1 MIDNNMRVK
10 TIGKIENINRKAG
23 VVADIDSIRGGRLIV
38 ADKKQLSL
46 IPVEKC
52 KVGMVIYVQ
61 SENKE
66 YTLIQEPTGTIYTD
80 SANWEV
86 KKTNAEDVYVQNG
99 SKQTSVVEDYTTK
112 INAITTQTLET
123 IAANYTPKTEFEQQ
137 MNAATARITTV
148 EERSTNNASRL
159 DAVETNISANAA
171 KLQKLNDDV
180 FGTERNNGLK
190 QDIDNKIEQA
200 NDSIAAMSD
209 NIKTNQND
217 IRSLTQ
223 KVTTNGESISAI
235 NSEITNNIKADISD
249 IKKNIGDYNVSQQ
262 FKTVADQISNA
273 NANANTQHSN
283 LQTSI
288 NRVNNRLAAYKES
301 TDQTINEYGDKLKD
315 VEKTASDN
323 KDALKDT
330 IGNLSE
336 LSEQVTRNY
345 GDFETLNT
353 TVNDPVNGLSIQC
366 TKLNNQFTKLYGDYN
381 LNNSVS
387 LSSIVENISKN
398 ATNISAN
405 TTDIN
410 GLKTKITDL
419 NDTDTAIK
427 SKLTALKNKFGNY
440 TLKSDYD
447 TLNSTVTGL
456 SNTLTNTKADLTN
469 LQDSVANNKNDANAK
484 IDKINSDLKNKLDSA
499 TYTQFTDTFNS
510 TLSTVANN
518 ANAASATA
526 TNALD
531 KANDAI
537 KQVSSLNAGL
547 SADITGLTNNLSTLT
562 NKVDANT
569 NNITSINNI
578 IGDRDLFINTANHT
592 ICDYITDMVR
602 KDTQMQ
608 ASIEANTNK
617 IDGIKD
623 AYQAADGNLGA
634 RIDALN
640 TTVVN
645 DKAELDAKD
654 TKFTEDIQTIKNDI
668 ININNTT
675 AANSEAIKTNTG
687 KIDTLTSS
695 VSEVQRVSS
704 KNKGSIEALQDVV
717 NTNTESINSLK
728 TDKSAFLEDSGL
740 SKDSATAQ
748 TLYNATLYTLK
759 GFINTHEISDIEKR
773 DAKETT
779 IIGNIVANAKAID
792 AVKAS
797 IKTNSD
803 NIDKNTQSI
812 AYLNETAKSLK
823 LQPVIEDISSDKST
837 GEVKVKLDI
846 ENIKMTAFQYM
857 TLGIAGRTKED
868 KTTSSTW
875 VPNSSSEYFG
885 ISDSLLTD
893 EEGNTNMVT
902 VRGYITPQNAA
913 VEDQIYLE
921 SDPMDLTKEFSIT
934 YGFIK
939 PETKTINGN
948 TYHQYVELGKTKIHF
963 FDDDGVTIKIKLP
976 DRIAD
981 DDANVDDSVKLAIG
995 FTNVDNREADVAD
1008 SCFAFSLA
1016 GAFEATSLDGAT
1028 EDGGLYIIRSNK
1040 EGDSG
1045 EIVNHGSFAIT
1056 SNAIRRAGEVGFVTV
1071 FQI

>member
-10 TIGKIENINRKAG
+10 TIGKIENINSKAG

-80 SANWEV
+80 SADWEV

-99 SKQTSVVEDYTTK
+99 TKQTSVVEDYTTK
-112 INAITTQTLET
+112 INAAAAQTLET
-123 IAANYTPKTEFEQQ
+123 VAETYTPKTEFEQQ

-159 DAVETNISANAA
+159 DTAEKKISDNAA
-171 KLQKLNDDV
+171 NLQKLNDDV
-180 FGTERNNGLK
+180 FGTEKNDGLK
-190 QDIDNKIEQA
+190 QDINNQ
-200 NDSIAAMSD
+200 IAAMSD
-209 NIKTNQND
+209 KIKTYQGKIETNQND

-223 KVTTNGESISAI
+223 KVTANGESISAI
-235 NSEITNNIKADISD
+235 NKDVD
-249 IKKNIGDYNVSQQ
+249 GVKKNIGEYNVSQQ
-262 FKTVADQISNA
+262 FQTVADQISKANSDLNNA
-273 NANANTQHSN
+273 VAKADTQHSK
-283 LQTSI
+283 LETSI
-288 NRVNNRLAAYKES
+288 ETVNSSLAAYKES
-301 TDQTINEYGDKLKD
+301 TNRTIDEYGDRLRD
-315 VEKTASDN
+315 VEKAASDN
-323 KDALKDT
+323 KEAIKDT
-330 IGNLSE
+330 FNSLSN
-336 LSEQVTRNY
+336 QVAKDYVTKK
-345 GDFETLNT
+345 DFETLNT
-353 TVNDPVNGLSIQC
+353 TVNDPSNGLSIQC

-387 LSSIVENISKN
+387 LSSIVDNVSTNAANISKN
-398 ATNISAN
+398 ATAID
-405 TTDIN
+405 DI
-410 GLKTKITDL
+410 KTKITGL
-419 NDTDTAIK
+419 NDTDNTIK
-427 SKLTALKNKFGNY
+427 TKLTDLENKFGDY
-440 TLKSDYD
+440 TLTSKFDA
-447 TLNSTVTGL
+447 LSTTVDGL
-456 SNTLTNTKADLTN
+456 SKSITNTTGDLTKF
-469 LQDSVANNKNDANAK
+469 QDAVHVYETNTDEK
-484 IDKINSDLKNKLDSA
+484 ISEIKTKLDNKLDSS
-499 TYTQFTDTFNS
+499 TYTQFTNTINS

-518 ANAASATA
+518 ANAASKTA
-526 TNALD
+526 ADALD
-531 KANDAI
+531 KANEVNN
-537 KQVSSLNAGL
+537 KLTEVNG
-547 SADITGLTNNLSTLT
+547 DINKSISGITSNLSELT
-562 NKVDANT
+562 TKVDANT
-569 NNITSINNI
+569 NNITSINDI
-578 IGDRDLFINTANHT
+578 IGNKDIFINTANHT
-592 ICDYITDMVR
+592 ICDYITDIVQ
-602 KDTQMQ
+602 KDTEMQ
-608 ASIEANTNK
+608 ASIEANTNT

-623 AYQAADGNLGA
+623 AYQDADGKLGA
-634 RIDALN
+634 RIDSLKTIVKDN
-640 TTVVN
+640 KT
-645 DKAELDAKD
+645 ELDAKD

-668 ININNTT
+668 TNINNTT
-675 AANSEAIKTNTG
+675 AANSEAIKTSTG
-687 KIDTLTSS
+687 KIDTLTGS
-695 VSEVQRVSS
+695 VSRVEGET
-704 KNKGSIEALQDVV
+704 KTNTDSIKALQAVV
-717 NTNTESINSLK
+717 NTNTESINGLK

-740 SKDSATAQ
+740 SKDTATAQ

-792 AVKAS
+792 GVKAS

-812 AYLNETAKSLK
+812 SYLNETAKSLK

-885 ISDSLLTD
+885 IASSLLTD
-893 EEGNTNMVT
+893 ENGNTNMVT

-913 VEDQIYLE
+913 AEDQIYLE
-921 SDPMDLTKEFSIT
+921 SDPMDLTKEFSIS

-976 DRIAD
+976 DKISD
-981 DDANVDDSVKLAIG
+981 DDANADDSVKLAIG

-1040 EGDSG
+1040 AGDAG

>member
-10 TIGKIENINRKAG
+10 TIGKIENINTKAG

-80 SANWEV
+80 SADWEV

-99 SKQTSVVEDYTTK
+99 NKQTSVVEDYTTK
-112 INAITTQTLET
+112 INAAASQTLET
-123 IAANYTPKTEFEQQ
+123 IAETYTPKTEFEQQ
-137 MNAATARITTV
+137 MNAATARITAV

-159 DAVETNISANAA
+159 DTAETNISNNATN
-171 KLQKLNDDV
+171 LQKLTDNV
-180 FGTERNNGLK
+180 FGTEQNDGLK
-190 QDIDNKIEQA
+190 QDINNQ
-200 NDSIAAMSD
+200 IAAMSD
-209 NIKTNQND
+209 KIKTYQGKIETNQND

-223 KVTTNGESISAI
+223 KATANGESISAI
-235 NSEITNNIKADISD
+235 NKDVDGIKR
-249 IKKNIGDYNVSQQ
+249 NIGEYNVSQQ
-262 FKTVADQISNA
+262 FQTVADQISKANSDLNNA
-273 NANANTQHSN
+273 VAKANTQHSK
-283 LQTSI
+283 LEASI
-288 NRVNNRLAAYKES
+288 DRVSNSLAAYKES
-301 TDQTINEYGDKLKD
+301 TNQTIDEYGDRLRD
-315 VEKTASDN
+315 VEKAASDN
-323 KDALKDT
+323 KEAIKDT
-330 IGNLSE
+330 FNSLSN
-336 LSEQVTRNY
+336 QVAKDYATKKA
-345 GDFETLNT
+345 FEALNN
-353 TVNDPVNGLSIQC
+353 TVNHPSNGLSIQC

-381 LNNSVS
+381 LNNSVT
-387 LSSIVENISKN
+387 LSSIVDNISTN
-398 ATNISAN
+398 ATNISNNA
-405 TTDIN
+405 TEIN
-410 GLKTKITDL
+410 DLKTKITGL
-419 NDTDTAIK
+419 NDRDAATT
-427 SKLTALKNKFGNY
+427 SKLTDLENKFGDY
-440 TLKSDYD
+440 TLKSDHD
-447 TLNSTVTGL
+447 TLNSTVTAL
-456 SNTLTNTKADLTN
+456 SNNLTNTKADLTN
-469 LQDSVANNKNDANAK
+469 LQDSVANNKNDASAK
-484 IDKINSDLKNKLDSA
+484 IDKINSDLKNKLDSS

-531 KANDAI
+531 KANEVNT
-537 KQVSSLNAGL
+537 KLTKVNG
-547 SADITGLTNNLSTLT
+547 DINNSISGLTSNISELT
-562 NKVDANT
+562 TKVDANT
-569 NNITSINNI
+569 NNITSINDI
-578 IGDRDLFINTANHT
+578 IGNKDIFINTANHT
-592 ICDYITDMVR
+592 ICDYITDMVQ

-608 ASIEANTNK
+608 ASIEANTNT

-623 AYQAADGNLGA
+623 AYQDADRKLGA
-634 RIDALN
+634 RIDTLKTIVKN
-640 TTVVN
+640 NKT
-645 DKAELDAKD
+645 ELDAKD
-654 TKFTEDIQTIKNDI
+654 AKFTEDIQTIKNDI
-668 ININNTT
+668 TNINNTT
-675 AANSEAIKTNTG
+675 AANSEAIKTSTG
-687 KIDTLTSS
+687 KIDTLTGS
-695 VSEVQRVSS
+695 VSRVEGET
-704 KNKGSIEALQDVV
+704 KTNTDSIKALQAVV
-717 NTNTESINSLK
+717 NANTESINGLK
-728 TDKSAFLEDSGL
+728 TDKSAFLEESGL
-740 SKDSATAQ
+740 SKDTATAQ

-759 GFINTHEISDIEKR
+759 GFINTHEISDIEKGN
-773 DAKETT
+773 AKEKT
-779 IIGNIVANAKAID
+779 IIGNIVANSKAIDDVKKAID
-792 AVKAS
+792 A
-797 IKTNSD
+797 NSK
-803 NIDKNTQSI
+803 NIDKNTKSI

-823 LQPVIEDISSDKST
+823 LQPVIEDITSDKST
-837 GEVKVKLDI
+837 DTVNVKLDI
-846 ENIKMTAFQYM
+846 ENIKMDAFQYM

-868 KTTSSTW
+868 ETTSSTLF
-875 VPNSSSEYFG
+875 PKSSSKYFG
-885 ISDSLLTD
+885 IASSLLTD

-913 VEDQIYLE
+913 AEDQIYLE

-1040 EGDSG
+1040 TGDAG

>member
-10 TIGKIENINRKAG
+10 TIGKIENINSKAG

-80 SANWEV
+80 SADWEV

-112 INAITTQTLET
+112 INAAAAQTLET
-123 IAANYTPKTEFEQQ
+123 VAANYTPKTEFEQQ

-159 DAVETNISANAA
+159 DTAETNISANAN
-171 KLQKLNDDV
+171 KIQKLTDDV
-180 FGTERNNGLK
+180 FGTEQNDGLK
-190 QDIDNKIEQA
+190 QDINNQ
-200 NDSIAAMSD
+200 IAAMSD
-209 NIKTNQND
+209 KIKTYQGKIETNQND

-223 KVTTNGESISAI
+223 KVTANGESISAI
-235 NSEITNNIKADISD
+235 SKDVD
-249 IKKNIGDYNVSQQ
+249 GIKKNIGEYNVSQQ
-262 FKTVADQISNA
+262 FQTVADQISKVNSDLDKA
-273 NANANTQHSN
+273 IAKSDTQHSN

-288 NRVNNRLAAYKES
+288 DRVSNSLAAYKES
-301 TDQTINEYGDKLKD
+301 TNQTIDEYGDRLRD
-315 VEKTASDN
+315 VEKAASDN
-323 KDALKDT
+323 KEAIKDT
-330 IGNLSE
+330 FNSLSN
-336 LSEQVTRNY
+336 QVAKDYVTKK
-345 GDFETLNT
+345 DFETLNT
-353 TVNDPVNGLSIQC
+353 TVNDPSNGLSIQC

-381 LNNSVS
+381 LNNSVT
-387 LSSIVENISKN
+387 LSSIVDNVSTNATNISKN
-398 ATNISAN
+398 ATAID
-405 TTDIN
+405 DI
-410 GLKTKITDL
+410 KTKITGL
-419 NDTDTAIK
+419 NDTDNAIK
-427 SKLTALKNKFGNY
+427 TKLTDLENKFGDY
-440 TLKSDYD
+440 TLTSKFDA
-447 TLNSTVTGL
+447 LSTTVDGL
-456 SNTLTNTKADLTN
+456 SKSITNTTGDLAKFQDAVHVYETN
-469 LQDSVANNKNDANAK
+469 TDEK
-484 IDKINSDLKNKLDSA
+484 IGEIKTKLDNKLDSS
-499 TYTQFTDTFNS
+499 TYTQFTNTINS

-518 ANAASATA
+518 ANAASKTA
-526 TNALD
+526 ADALD
-531 KANDAI
+531 KANEVNN
-537 KQVSSLNAGL
+537 KLTEVNG
-547 SADITGLTNNLSTLT
+547 DINKSISGLTSNLSELT
-562 NKVDANT
+562 TKVDANT

-578 IGDRDLFINTANHT
+578 IGNKDIFINTANHT
-592 ICDYITDMVR
+592 ICDYITDMVQ

-608 ASIEANTNK
+608 ASIEANTNT
-617 IDGIKD
+617 ISGIND
-623 AYQAADGNLGA
+623 AYQDADRKLGA

-640 TTVVN
+640 TTVAN
-645 DKAELDAKD
+645 NKTKLDAKD

-687 KIDTLTSS
+687 NINTLTGS
-695 VSEVQRVSS
+695 VSKVEGEA
-704 KNKGSIEALQDVV
+704 KTNTDSIKALQAVV

-792 AVKAS
+792 DVKAS

-913 VEDQIYLE
+913 AEDQIYLE

>member
-10 TIGKIENINRKAG
+10 TIGKIENINSKAG

-80 SANWEV
+80 SADWEV

-99 SKQTSVVEDYTTK
+99 TKQTSVVEDYTTK
-112 INAITTQTLET
+112 INAVTTQTLET
-123 IAANYTPKTEFEQQ
+123 IAETYTPKTEFDREI
-137 MNAATARITTV
+137 NDATARIKTV
-148 EERSTNNASRL
+148 EDRSTENANKIKT
-159 DAVETNISANAA
+159 AEQNISTNAA

-288 NRVNNRLAAYKES
+288 NRVNNRLVAYKQS
-301 TDQTINEYGDKLKD
+301 TDQTINEYGDKLKE

-330 IGNLSE
+330 IGNLSD

-410 GLKTKITDL
+410 SLKTKITDL

-427 SKLTALKNKFGNY
+427 SRLTALKNKFGNY

-456 SNTLTNTKADLTN
+456 SNTLTNTKADLVKF
-469 LQDSVANNKNDANAK
+469 QDAVADYEKQTDDDISGIK
-484 IDKINSDLKNKLDSA
+484 TKLDTKLDSA

-547 SADITGLTNNLSTLT
+547 STDITGLTNNLSTLT

-578 IGDRDLFINTANHT
+578 IGDRDLFINAANHT
-592 ICDYITDMVR
+592 ICDYITDMVQ

-740 SKDSATAQ
+740 SKDTATAQ

-792 AVKAS
+792 GVKAS

-913 VEDQIYLE
+913 AEDQIYLE
-921 SDPMDLTKEFSIT
+921 SDPMDLTKEFSIS

-981 DDANVDDSVKLAIG
+981 DDVNVDDSVKLAIG

-1040 EGDSG
+1040 TGDSG

>member
-10 TIGKIENINRKAG
+10 TIGKIENINAKAG

-80 SANWEV
+80 SADWEV

-99 SKQTSVVEDYTTK
+99 TKQTSVVEDYTTK
-112 INAITTQTLET
+112 INAAAAQTLET
-123 IAANYTPKTEFEQQ
+123 VAETYTPKTEFEQQ

-159 DAVETNISANAA
+159 DTAEKKISDNAA
-171 KLQKLNDDV
+171 NLQKLTDNV
-180 FGTERNNGLK
+180 FGTEQNDGLK
-190 QDIDNKIEQA
+190 QDINNQ
-200 NDSIAAMSD
+200 IAAMSD
-209 NIKTNQND
+209 KIKTYQGKIETNQND

-223 KVTTNGESISAI
+223 KVTANGESISAI
-235 NSEITNNIKADISD
+235 SKDVD
-249 IKKNIGDYNVSQQ
+249 GIKKNIGEYNVSQQ
-262 FKTVADQISNA
+262 FQTVTDQISKVNSDLDKA
-273 NANANTQHSN
+273 IAKADTQHSK
-283 LQTSI
+283 LETSI
-288 NRVNNRLAAYKES
+288 DTVNSSLAAYKES
-301 TDQTINEYGDKLKD
+301 TNRTIDEYGDRLRD
-315 VEKTASDN
+315 VEKAASDN
-323 KDALKDT
+323 KEAIKDT
-330 IGNLSE
+330 FNSLSN
-336 LSEQVTRNY
+336 QVAKDYVTKK
-345 GDFETLNT
+345 DFETLNT
-353 TVNDPVNGLSIQC
+353 TVNDPSNGLSIQC

-381 LNNSVS
+381 LNNSVT
-387 LSSIVENISKN
+387 LSSIVDNVSTNATNISKN
-398 ATNISAN
+398 ATAIN
-405 TTDIN
+405 DI
-410 GLKTKITDL
+410 KTKITGL
-419 NDTDTAIK
+419 NDTDNAIK
-427 SKLTALKNKFGNY
+427 TKLTDLENKFGDY
-440 TLKSDYD
+440 TLTSKFDA
-447 TLNSTVTGL
+447 LSTTVDGL
-456 SNTLTNTKADLTN
+456 SKSITNTTGDLTKF
-469 LQDSVANNKNDANAK
+469 QDAVAVYETNTDEK
-484 IDKINSDLKNKLDSA
+484 ISEIKTKLDNKLDSK

-510 TLSTVANN
+510 TLSTVAKN

-531 KANDAI
+531 KANEVNT
-537 KQVSSLNAGL
+537 KLTKVNG
-547 SADITGLTNNLSTLT
+547 DINNSISGLTSNLSELT
-562 NKVDANT
+562 TKVDANT

-578 IGDRDLFINTANHT
+578 IGNKDIFINTANHT
-592 ICDYITDMVR
+592 ICDYITDMVQ

-608 ASIEANTNK
+608 ASIEANTNA

-623 AYQAADGNLGA
+623 AYQTADGKLGA

-675 AANSEAIKTNTG
+675 AANSEAIKTSTG
-687 KIDTLTSS
+687 KIDTLTGS
-695 VSEVQRVSS
+695 VSKVEGET
-704 KNKGSIEALQDVV
+704 KTNTDSIKALQAVV
-717 NTNTESINSLK
+717 NTNTESINGLK

-740 SKDSATAQ
+740 SRDSATAQ

-792 AVKAS
+792 GVKAS

-885 ISDSLLTD
+885 IASSLLTD

-913 VEDQIYLE
+913 AEDQIYLE
-921 SDPMDLTKEFSIT
+921 SDPMDLTKEFSIS

-1040 EGDSG
+1040 TGDAG

>member
-1 MIDNNMRVK
+1 MIDNNMRVR
-10 TIGKIENINRKAG
+10 TIGKIENINSKAG

-80 SANWEV
+80 SADWEV
-86 KKTNAEDVYVQNG
+86 KKINAEEVYVQNG

-112 INAITTQTLET
+112 INAVTSQTLET
-123 IAANYTPKTEFEQQ
+123 IAETYTPKTEFEQQ

-148 EERSTNNASRL
+148 EERSANNASRL
-159 DAVETNISANAA
+159 DTAETNISTNAA

-288 NRVNNRLAAYKES
+288 NRVNNRLVAYKQS

-330 IGNLSE
+330 IGNLSD

-387 LSSIVENISKN
+387 LSSIVENISRN

-440 TLKSDYD
+440 TLTSKFDA
-447 TLNSTVTGL
+447 LSTTVDGL
-456 SNTLTNTKADLTN
+456 SKSITNTTGDLTKF
-469 LQDSVANNKNDANAK
+469 QDAVHVYETNTDDDISGIKTKLDT
-484 IDKINSDLKNKLDSA
+484 KLDSA
-499 TYTQFTDTFNS
+499 TYTDFTRTINIG
-510 TLSTVANN
+510 LNTVANN
-518 ANAASATA
+518 ADAASKTA

-547 SADITGLTNNLSTLT
+547 STDITGLTNNLSTLT
-562 NKVDANT
+562 TKVDANT
-569 NNITSINNI
+569 NSITSINDI
-578 IGDRDLFINTANHT
+578 IGNRDMIINTANHT
-592 ICDYITDMVR
+592 ICDYITDIVR
-602 KDTQMQ
+602 KDADMQ

-623 AYQAADGNLGA
+623 AYQAADLNLGA

-640 TTVVN
+640 TKVVN

-675 AANSEAIKTNTG
+675 AANSEAIKTNTS
-687 KIDTLTSS
+687 KIDTLTGS
-695 VSEVQRVSS
+695 VSEVQGVAS

-740 SKDSATAQ
+740 SKDTATAQ

-779 IIGNIVANAKAID
+779 LIGNIVANAKAID

-913 VEDQIYLE
+913 AEDQIYLE

-995 FTNVDNREADVAD
+995 FTNVDNRESDVAD

>member
-10 TIGKIENINRKAG
+10 TIGKIENINSKAG

-80 SANWEV
+80 SADWEV

-99 SKQTSVVEDYTTK
+99 TKQTSVVEDYTTK
-112 INAITTQTLET
+112 INTAAAQTLET
-123 IAANYTPKTEFEQQ
+123 VAETYTPKTEFEQQ

-159 DAVETNISANAA
+159 DTAEKKISDNAA
-171 KLQKLNDDV
+171 NLQKLNDDV
-180 FGTERNNGLK
+180 FGTEKNDGLK
-190 QDIDNKIEQA
+190 QDINNQ
-200 NDSIAAMSD
+200 IAAMSD
-209 NIKTNQND
+209 KIKTYQGKIETNQND

-223 KVTTNGESISAI
+223 KVTANGESISAI
-235 NSEITNNIKADISD
+235 NKDVD
-249 IKKNIGDYNVSQQ
+249 GIKKNIGEYNVSQQ
-262 FKTVADQISNA
+262 FQTVADQISKANSDLNNA
-273 NANANTQHSN
+273 VAKADTQHSK
-283 LQTSI
+283 LEASI
-288 NRVNNRLAAYKES
+288 ETVNNSLAAYKES
-301 TDQTINEYGDKLKD
+301 TNKTIDEYGDRLRD
-315 VEKTASDN
+315 VEKAASDN
-323 KDALKDT
+323 KEAIKDT
-330 IGNLSE
+330 FNSLSN
-336 LSEQVTRNY
+336 QVAKDYVTKK
-345 GDFETLNT
+345 DFETLNT
-353 TVNDPVNGLSIQC
+353 TVNDPSNGLSIQC

-381 LNNSVS
+381 LNNSVT
-387 LSSIVENISKN
+387 LSSIVDNVSTNATNISKN
-398 ATNISAN
+398 ATA
-405 TTDIN
+405 IN
-410 GLKTKITDL
+410 DLKTKITGL
-419 NDTDTAIK
+419 KDTDNAIK
-427 SKLTALKNKFGNY
+427 TKLTDLENKFGDY
-440 TLKSDYD
+440 TLTSKFDA
-447 TLNSTVTGL
+447 LSTTVDGL
-456 SNTLTNTKADLTN
+456 SKSITNTTGDLAKFQDAVHVYETN
-469 LQDSVANNKNDANAK
+469 TDEK
-484 IDKINSDLKNKLDSA
+484 IGEIKTKLDNKLDSK
-499 TYTQFTDTFNS
+499 TYKQFTDTFNS

-531 KANDAI
+531 RANEVNNKLTKAN
-537 KQVSSLNAGL
+537 G
-547 SADITGLTNNLSTLT
+547 DINNSISGLTSNLSELT
-562 NKVDANT
+562 TKVDANT

-578 IGDRDLFINTANHT
+578 IGNKDIFINTANHT
-592 ICDYITDMVR
+592 ICDYITDMVQ
-602 KDTQMQ
+602 KDTDMQ
-608 ASIEANTNK
+608 ASIKANTNT
-617 IDGIKD
+617 INGIKD
-623 AYQAADGNLGA
+623 AYQTADGKLSA
-634 RIDALN
+634 SIEVLK
-640 TTVVN
+640 TTVKDN
-645 DKAELDAKD
+645 KAELDAKD

-668 ININNTT
+668 TNINNTT
-675 AANSEAIKTNTG
+675 AANSEAIKNNTA
-687 KIDTLTSS
+687 KIDTLTGS
-695 VSEVQRVSS
+695 VSKVEGEA
-704 KNKGSIEALQDVV
+704 KTNTDSIKALQAVV
-717 NTNTESINSLK
+717 NTNTKSINGLK

-740 SKDSATAQ
+740 SKDTATAQ

-913 VEDQIYLE
+913 AEDQIYLE
-921 SDPMDLTKEFSIT
+921 SDPMDLTKEFSIS

-976 DRIAD
+976 DKIAD

-1040 EGDSG
+1040 TGDAG

>member
-10 TIGKIENINRKAG
+10 TIGKIENINAKAG

-80 SANWEV
+80 SADWEV

-99 SKQTSVVEDYTTK
+99 TKQTSVVEDYTTK
-112 INAITTQTLET
+112 IDAAAKQTLET
-123 IAANYTPKTEFEQQ
+123 VAETYTPKTEFEQQ

-159 DAVETNISANAA
+159 DTAEKKISDNAA
-171 KLQKLNDDV
+171 NLQKLNDDV
-180 FGTERNNGLK
+180 FGTEKNDGLK
-190 QDIDNKIEQA
+190 QDINNQ
-200 NDSIAAMSD
+200 IAAMSD
-209 NIKTNQND
+209 KIKTYQGKIETNQND

-223 KVTTNGESISAI
+223 KVTANGESISAI
-235 NSEITNNIKADISD
+235 NSEITNNIKADITA
-249 IKKNIGDYNVSQQ
+249 IKNNIGKYNVSDQ
-262 FKTVADQISNA
+262 FKTVADQISKVNSDLI
-273 NANANTQHSN
+273 TQHSN
-283 LQTSI
+283 LQTNIETVSSS
-288 NRVNNRLAAYKES
+288 LLAYKES
-301 TDQTINEYGDKLKD
+301 TNKTIDEYGDRLRD
-315 VEKTASDN
+315 VEKAASDN
-323 KDALKDT
+323 KEAIKDT
-330 IGNLSE
+330 FNSLSN
-336 LSEQVTRNY
+336 QVAKDYVTKK
-345 GDFETLNT
+345 DFETLNT
-353 TVNDPVNGLSIQC
+353 TVNDPSNGLSIQC

-381 LNNSVS
+381 LNNSVT
-387 LSSIVENISKN
+387 LSSIVDNVSTNATNISKN
-398 ATNISAN
+398 ATA
-405 TTDIN
+405 IN
-410 GLKTKITDL
+410 DLKTKITGL
-419 NDTDTAIK
+419 NDTDNTIK
-427 SKLTALKNKFGNY
+427 TKLTDLENKFGDY
-440 TLKSDYD
+440 TLTSKFDA
-447 TLNSTVTGL
+447 LSTTVNGL
-456 SNTLTNTKADLTN
+456 SKSITNTTGDLTKF
-469 LQDSVANNKNDANAK
+469 QDAVHVYETNTDEK
-484 IDKINSDLKNKLDSA
+484 IGEIKTKLDNKLDSS
-499 TYTQFTDTFNS
+499 TYTQFTNTINS

-518 ANAASATA
+518 ANAASKTA
-526 TNALD
+526 ADALD
-531 KANDAI
+531 KANEVNN
-537 KQVSSLNAGL
+537 KLTEVNG
-547 SADITGLTNNLSTLT
+547 DINKSISGLTSNLSELT
-562 NKVDANT
+562 TKVDANT

-578 IGDRDLFINTANHT
+578 IGNKDIFINTANHT
-592 ICDYITDMVR
+592 ICDYITDMVQ
-602 KDTQMQ
+602 KDTDMQ
-608 ASIEANTNK
+608 ASIKANTNT
-617 IDGIKD
+617 INGIKD
-623 AYQAADGNLGA
+623 AYQTADGKLSA
-634 RIDALN
+634 SIEALK
-640 TTVVN
+640 TTVKDN
-645 DKAELDAKD
+645 KAELDAKD
-654 TKFTEDIQTIKNDI
+654 TKFAEDIQTIKNDI
-668 ININNTT
+668 TNINNTT
-675 AANSEAIKTNTG
+675 AANSEAIKTNTS
-687 KIDTLTSS
+687 KIDTLTGS
-695 VSEVQRVSS
+695 VSRVEGEA
-704 KNKGSIEALQDVV
+704 KTNTDSIKALQAVV
-717 NTNTESINSLK
+717 NTNTESINGLK

-740 SKDSATAQ
+740 SKDTATAQ

-812 AYLNETAKSLK
+812 SYLNETAKSLK

-885 ISDSLLTD
+885 IASSLLTD
-893 EEGNTNMVT
+893 EKGNTNMVT

-913 VEDQIYLE
+913 AEDQIYLE
-921 SDPMDLTKEFSIT
+921 SDPMDLTKEFSIS

-976 DRIAD
+976 DKISD
-981 DDANVDDSVKLAIG
+981 DDANADDSVKLAIG

-1040 EGDSG
+1040 TGDSG

>member
-10 TIGKIENINRKAG
+10 TIGKIENINTKAG

-80 SANWEV
+80 SADWEA

-99 SKQTSVVEDYTTK
+99 TKQTSVVEDYTTK
-112 INAITTQTLET
+112 INAAAAQTLET
-123 IAANYTPKTEFEQQ
+123 IAETYTPKTEFEQQ

-159 DAVETNISANAA
+159 DTAEKKISDNATN
-171 KLQKLNDDV
+171 LQKLTDNV
-180 FGTERNNGLK
+180 FGTEQNDGLK
-190 QDIDNKIEQA
+190 QDINNQ
-200 NDSIAAMSD
+200 IAAMSD
-209 NIKTNQND
+209 KIKTYQGKIETNQND

-223 KVTTNGESISAI
+223 KVTANGESISGI
-235 NSEITNNIKADISD
+235 NKDVD
-249 IKKNIGDYNVSQQ
+249 GIKKNIGEYNVSQQ
-262 FKTVADQISNA
+262 FQTVADQISKANSDLNNA
-273 NANANTQHSN
+273 IAKADTQHSK
-283 LQTSI
+283 LETSI
-288 NRVNNRLAAYKES
+288 NTVNSSLTAYKES
-301 TDQTINEYGDKLKD
+301 TNQTIDEYGDRLRD
-315 VEKTASDN
+315 VEKAASDN
-323 KDALKDT
+323 KEAIKDT
-330 IGNLSE
+330 FNSLSN
-336 LSEQVTRNY
+336 QVAKDYVTKK
-345 GDFETLNT
+345 DFETLNT
-353 TVNDPVNGLSIQC
+353 TVNDPSNGLSIQC

-381 LNNSVS
+381 LNNSVT
-387 LSSIVENISKN
+387 LSSIVGNVSTNATNISKN
-398 ATNISAN
+398 ATAID
-405 TTDIN
+405 DI
-410 GLKTKITDL
+410 KTKITGL
-419 NDTDTAIK
+419 NDTNNTIK
-427 SKLTALKNKFGNY
+427 TKLTDLENKFGDY
-440 TLKSDYD
+440 TLTSDYD

-456 SNTLTNTKADLTN
+456 SNTLTSTKADLTN

-484 IDKINSDLKNKLDSA
+484 IDKINSDLKNKLDSS

-531 KANDAI
+531 RANEVNNKLTKAT
-537 KQVSSLNAGL
+537 G
-547 SADITGLTNNLSTLT
+547 DINTSISGLTSNLSELT
-562 NKVDANT
+562 TKVDANT
-569 NNITSINNI
+569 NNIASINDI
-578 IGDRDLFINTANHT
+578 IGNKDIFINTANHT
-592 ICDYITDMVR
+592 ICDYITDMVQ

-608 ASIEANTNK
+608 ASIEANTNT

-623 AYQAADGNLGA
+623 AYQNADRKLGA
-634 RIDALN
+634 RIDTLKTIVKDN
-640 TTVVN
+640 KT
-645 DKAELDAKD
+645 ELDAKD
-654 TKFTEDIQTIKNDI
+654 AKFTEDIQTIKNDI
-668 ININNTT
+668 TNINNTT
-675 AANSEAIKTNTG
+675 AANSEAIKTSTG
-687 KIDTLTSS
+687 KIDTLTGS
-695 VSEVQRVSS
+695 VSRVEGET
-704 KNKGSIEALQDVV
+704 KTNTDSIKALQAVV
-717 NTNTESINSLK
+717 NTNTESINGLK

-740 SKDSATAQ
+740 SKDTATAQ

-812 AYLNETAKSLK
+812 SYLNETAKSLK

-885 ISDSLLTD
+885 IASSLLTD
-893 EEGNTNMVT
+893 ENGNTNMVT

-913 VEDQIYLE
+913 AEDQIYLE

-1028 EDGGLYIIRSNK
+1028 EDGGLYIIKPNK
-1040 EGDSG
+1040 PGDSG

>member
-10 TIGKIENINRKAG
+10 TIGKIENINSKAG

-80 SANWEV
+80 SADWEV

-99 SKQTSVVEDYTTK
+99 TKQTSVVEDYTTK
-112 INAITTQTLET
+112 IDAAAKQTLET
-123 IAANYTPKTEFEQQ
+123 VAETYTPKTEFEQQ

-159 DAVETNISANAA
+159 DTAEKKISDNAA
-171 KLQKLNDDV
+171 NLQKLNDDV
-180 FGTERNNGLK
+180 FGTEKNDGLK
-190 QDIDNKIEQA
+190 QDINNQ
-200 NDSIAAMSD
+200 IAAMSD
-209 NIKTNQND
+209 KIKTYQGKIETNQND

-223 KVTTNGESISAI
+223 KVTANGESISAI
-235 NSEITNNIKADISD
+235 NKDVD
-249 IKKNIGDYNVSQQ
+249 GIKKNIGEYNVSQQ
-262 FKTVADQISNA
+262 FQTVADQISKVNSDLDKA
-273 NANANTQHSN
+273 IAKGDTQHSK
-283 LQTSI
+283 LETSI
-288 NRVNNRLAAYKES
+288 DTVNSSLAAYKES
-301 TDQTINEYGDKLKD
+301 TNRTIDEYGDRLRG
-315 VEKTASDN
+315 VEKAASDN
-323 KDALKDT
+323 KEAIKDT
-330 IGNLSE
+330 FNSLSN
-336 LSEQVTRNY
+336 QVAKDYVTKK
-345 GDFETLNT
+345 DFDTLNT
-353 TVNDPVNGLSIQC
+353 TVNDPSNGLSIQC
-366 TKLNNQFTKLYGDYN
+366 TKLNNQFTKLYGYYN

-387 LSSIVENISKN
+387 LSSIVENVSKN

-405 TTDIN
+405 RTDIN

-427 SKLTALKNKFGNY
+427 NDLSTLEKKFDNY
-440 TLKSDYD
+440 ALKSDHD
-447 TLNSTVTGL
+447 TLNSKVDGL

-484 IDKINSDLKNKLDSA
+484 IDKINSDLKNKLDSS

-518 ANAASATA
+518 ANAASAAA
-526 TNALD
+526 TDAL
-531 KANDAI
+531 KKVND
-537 KQVSSLNAGL
+537 LNTNLAT
-547 SADITGLTNNLSTLT
+547 SHKDINNNITDLTNNLSKLT
-562 NKVDANT
+562 TKVDANT
-569 NNITSINNI
+569 NNITSINGI
-578 IGDRDLFINTANHT
+578 IGNKDIFINTANHT
-592 ICDYITDMVR
+592 ICDYITDMVQ
-602 KDTQMQ
+602 KDTKMENDIQKN
-608 ASIEANTNK
+608 ADT
-617 IDGIKD
+617 IDGIKY
-623 AYQAADGNLGA
+623 AYQAADGKLGA

-640 TTVVN
+640 TTVAN
-645 DKAELDAKD
+645 NKTELDAKD
-654 TKFTEDIQTIKNDI
+654 AKFTEDIQTIKNDI
-668 ININNTT
+668 TNINNTT
-675 AANSEAIKTNTG
+675 AANSEAIKTNTA
-687 KIDTLTSS
+687 KIDTLTGS
-695 VSEVQRVSS
+695 VSRVEGVAST
-704 KNKGSIEALQDVV
+704 NTDSIKALQDVV
-717 NTNTESINSLK
+717 KTNTESINGLK

-740 SKDSATAQ
+740 SKDTATAQ

-792 AVKAS
+792 DVKAS

-803 NIDKNTQSI
+803 NIDKNTKSI
-812 AYLNETAKSLK
+812 SYLNETAKSLK

-893 EEGNTNMVT
+893 EKGNTNMVT

-913 VEDQIYLE
+913 AEDQIYLE
-921 SDPMDLTKEFSIT
+921 SDPMDLTKEFSIS

-976 DRIAD
+976 DKISD
-981 DDANVDDSVKLAIG
+981 DDANADDSVKLAIG

-1040 EGDSG
+1040 TGDAG

>member
-10 TIGKIENINRKAG
+10 TIGKIENINSKAG

-80 SANWEV
+80 SADWEV

-99 SKQTSVVEDYTTK
+99 NKQTSVVEDYTTK
-112 INAITTQTLET
+112 INAATAQTLET
-123 IAANYTPKTEFEQQ
+123 IAETYTPKTEFEQQ

-159 DAVETNISANAA
+159 DTAEKKISDNAA
-171 KLQKLNDDV
+171 NLQKLNDDV
-180 FGTERNNGLK
+180 FGTERNDGLK
-190 QDIDNKIEQA
+190 QDINNQ
-200 NDSIAAMSD
+200 IAAMSD
-209 NIKTNQND
+209 KIKTYQGKIETNQND
-217 IRSLTQ
+217 IRTLTQ
-223 KVTTNGESISAI
+223 KVTANGESISAI
-235 NSEITNNIKADISD
+235 NKDVD
-249 IKKNIGDYNVSQQ
+249 GIKKNIGEYNVGQQ
-262 FKTVADQISNA
+262 FQTVADQISKANSDLNNA
-273 NANANTQHSN
+273 VAKANTQHSK
-283 LQTSI
+283 LEASI
-288 NRVNNRLAAYKES
+288 DRVSNSLAAYKES
-301 TDQTINEYGDKLKD
+301 TNQTIDEYGDRLRD
-315 VEKTASDN
+315 VEKAASDN
-323 KDALKDT
+323 KEAIKDT
-330 IGNLSE
+330 FNSLSN
-336 LSEQVTRNY
+336 QVAKDYVTKK
-345 GDFETLNT
+345 DFETLNN
-353 TVNDPVNGLSIQC
+353 TVNDPSNGLSIQC

-381 LNNSVS
+381 LNNSVT
-387 LSSIVENISKN
+387 LSSIVGNISTN
-398 ATNISAN
+398 ATNIAKN
-405 TTDIN
+405 ATAIDDI
-410 GLKTKITDL
+410 KTKITGL
-419 NDTDTAIK
+419 NDTDNSIK
-427 SKLTALKNKFGNY
+427 TKLTDLENKFGDY
-440 TLKSDYD
+440 TLKSDHD

-456 SNTLTNTKADLTN
+456 SNNLTNTKADLANFQTAVADYEK
-469 LQDSVANNKNDANAK
+469 QTDSDISGIKTKLDT
-484 IDKINSDLKNKLDSA
+484 KLDSA

-547 SADITGLTNNLSTLT
+547 STNITGLTNNLSTLT
-562 NKVDANT
+562 TKVDANT
-569 NNITSINNI
+569 NNINSINSI
-578 IGDRDLFINTANHT
+578 IGDRDMFINTANHT

-617 IDGIKD
+617 ISGIKD
-623 AYQAADGNLGA
+623 AYQDADLKLGA

-675 AANSEAIKTNTG
+675 AANSEAIKTNTS
-687 KIDTLTSS
+687 KIDTLTGS
-695 VSEVQRVSS
+695 VSKVEGET
-704 KNKGSIEALQDVV
+704 KTNTDSIKALQAVV

-728 TDKSAFLEDSGL
+728 TDKSAFLEESGL

-792 AVKAS
+792 TVKAS

-885 ISDSLLTD
+885 IASSLLTD

-913 VEDQIYLE
+913 AEDQIYLE
-921 SDPMDLTKEFSIT
+921 SDPMDLTKEFSIS

-976 DRIAD
+976 DKISD
-981 DDANVDDSVKLAIG
+981 EDASADDSVKLAIG

-1040 EGDSG
+1040 TGDAG

>member
-10 TIGKIENINRKAG
+10 TIGKIENINAKAG

-80 SANWEV
+80 SADWEA

-99 SKQTSVVEDYTTK
+99 TKQTSVVEDYTTK
-112 INAITTQTLET
+112 INVAAAQTLET
-123 IAANYTPKTEFEQQ
+123 IAETYTPKTEFEQQ
-137 MNAATARITTV
+137 MNAATARITAV

-159 DAVETNISANAA
+159 DTAEKKISDNATN
-171 KLQKLNDDV
+171 LQKLTDNV
-180 FGTERNNGLK
+180 FGTEQNDGLK
-190 QDIDNKIEQA
+190 QDINNQ
-200 NDSIAAMSD
+200 IAAMSD
-209 NIKTNQND
+209 KIKTYQGKIETNQND

-223 KVTTNGESISAI
+223 KVTANGESISGI
-235 NSEITNNIKADISD
+235 NKDVD
-249 IKKNIGDYNVSQQ
+249 GIKKNIGEYNVSQQ
-262 FKTVADQISNA
+262 FQTVADQISKANSDLNNA
-273 NANANTQHSN
+273 VAKADTQHSK
-283 LQTSI
+283 LETSI
-288 NRVNNRLAAYKES
+288 NTVNSSLTAYKES
-301 TDQTINEYGDKLKD
+301 TNQTIDEYGDRLRD
-315 VEKTASDN
+315 VEKAASDN
-323 KDALKDT
+323 KEAIKDT
-330 IGNLSE
+330 FNSLSN
-336 LSEQVTRNY
+336 QVAKDYVTKK
-345 GDFETLNT
+345 DFETLNT
-353 TVNDPVNGLSIQC
+353 TVNDPSNGLSIQC

-381 LNNSVS
+381 LNNSVT
-387 LSSIVENISKN
+387 LSSIVDNVSTNAANISKN
-398 ATNISAN
+398 ATAIN
-405 TTDIN
+405 DI
-410 GLKTKITDL
+410 KTKITGL
-419 NDTDTAIK
+419 NDTDNAIK
-427 SKLTALKNKFGNY
+427 TKLTDLENKFGDY

-447 TLNSTVTGL
+447 MLNSTVTGL
-456 SNTLTNTKADLTN
+456 SNTLTSTKADLTN
-469 LQDSVANNKNDANAK
+469 FQTAVAGYETDT
-484 IDKINSDLKNKLDSA
+484 DKEISGIKTKLDTKLDST
-499 TYTQFTDTFNS
+499 TYTQFTNTFNS

-518 ANAASATA
+518 ANAASAAA
-526 TNALD
+526 TDALN
-531 KANDAI
+531 KVND
-537 KQVSSLNAGL
+537 LNTNLAT
-547 SADITGLTNNLSTLT
+547 SHKDINNNITDLGNNLSKLT
-562 NKVDANT
+562 TKVDANT
-569 NNITSINNI
+569 NNINSINDI
-578 IGDRDLFINTANHT
+578 IGNRDLFINTANHT
-592 ICDYITDMVR
+592 ICDYITDMVQ

-608 ASIEANTNK
+608 ASIEANTNT
-617 IDGIKD
+617 IDGIKN
-623 AYQAADGNLGA
+623 AYQNADRKLGA
-634 RIDALN
+634 RIDTLKTIVKDN
-640 TTVVN
+640 KT
-645 DKAELDAKD
+645 ELDAKD

-668 ININNTT
+668 TNINNTT
-675 AANSEAIKTNTG
+675 AANSEAITTNQNNI
-687 KIDTLTSS
+687 KNLTNS
-695 VSEVQRVSS
+695 VSAVDGTAS
-704 KNKGSIEALQDVV
+704 KNTKSIEALRDVV
-717 NTNTESINSLK
+717 NTNTESINGLK

-740 SKDSATAQ
+740 SKDTATAQ

-812 AYLNETAKSLK
+812 SYLNETAKSLK

-885 ISDSLLTD
+885 IASSLLTD
-893 EEGNTNMVT
+893 ENGNTNMVT

-913 VEDQIYLE
+913 AEDQIYLE

-1028 EDGGLYIIRSNK
+1028 EDGGLYIIKPNK
-1040 EGDSG
+1040 PGDSG

>member
-10 TIGKIENINRKAG
+10 TIGKIENINSKAG

-80 SANWEV
+80 SADWEV

-99 SKQTSVVEDYTTK
+99 TKQTSVVEDYTTK
-112 INAITTQTLET
+112 INAAAAQTLET
-123 IAANYTPKTEFEQQ
+123 VAETYTPKTEFEQQ

-159 DAVETNISANAA
+159 DTAETNISNNATN
-171 KLQKLNDDV
+171 LQKLTDNV
-180 FGTERNNGLK
+180 FGTEQNDGLK
-190 QDIDNKIEQA
+190 QDINNQ
-200 NDSIAAMSD
+200 IAAMSD
-209 NIKTNQND
+209 KIKTYQGKIETNQND

-223 KVTTNGESISAI
+223 KVTANGESISAI
-235 NSEITNNIKADISD
+235 NKDVD
-249 IKKNIGDYNVSQQ
+249 GIKKNIGEYNVSQQ
-262 FKTVADQISNA
+262 FQTVADQISKANSDLNNA
-273 NANANTQHSN
+273 VAKADTQHSK
-283 LQTSI
+283 LETSI
-288 NRVNNRLAAYKES
+288 ETVSSSLAAYKES
-301 TDQTINEYGDKLKD
+301 TNQTIDEYGDRLRD
-315 VEKTASDN
+315 VEKAASDN
-323 KDALKDT
+323 KEAIKDT
-330 IGNLSE
+330 FNSLSN
-336 LSEQVTRNY
+336 QVAKDYATKK
-345 GDFETLNT
+345 DFETLNN
-353 TVNDPVNGLSIQC
+353 TVNHPSNGLSIQC

-381 LNNSVS
+381 LNNSVT
-387 LSSIVENISKN
+387 LSSIVGNVSTNATNISKN
-398 ATNISAN
+398 ATAID
-405 TTDIN
+405 DI
-410 GLKTKITDL
+410 KTKITGL
-419 NDTDTAIK
+419 KDTDNAIK
-427 SKLTALKNKFGNY
+427 TKLTDLENKFGDY
-440 TLKSDYD
+440 TLTSKFDA
-447 TLNSTVTGL
+447 LSTTVNGL
-456 SNTLTNTKADLTN
+456 SKSITNTTGDLTKF
-469 LQDSVANNKNDANAK
+469 QDAVHVYETNTDEK
-484 IDKINSDLKNKLDSA
+484 IGEIKTKLDNKLDSS
-499 TYTQFTDTFNS
+499 TYTQFTNTINS

-518 ANAASATA
+518 ANAASKTA
-526 TNALD
+526 ADALD
-531 KANDAI
+531 KANEVNN
-537 KQVSSLNAGL
+537 KLTEVNG
-547 SADITGLTNNLSTLT
+547 DINKSISGLTSNLSELT
-562 NKVDANT
+562 TKVDANT
-569 NNITSINNI
+569 NNITSINGI
-578 IGDRDLFINTANHT
+578 IGNKDIFINTANHT
-592 ICDYITDMVR
+592 ICDYITDIVQ

-608 ASIEANTNK
+608 ASIEANTNT

-623 AYQAADGNLGA
+623 AYQNADRKLGA
-634 RIDALN
+634 RIDTLKTIVKDN
-640 TTVVN
+640 KT
-645 DKAELDAKD
+645 ELDAKD
-654 TKFTEDIQTIKNDI
+654 AKFAEDIQTIKNDI
-668 ININNTT
+668 TNINNTT
-675 AANSEAIKTNTG
+675 AANSEAIKTSTG
-687 KIDTLTSS
+687 KIDTLTGS
-695 VSEVQRVSS
+695 VSRVEGEA
-704 KNKGSIEALQDVV
+704 KTNTDSIKALKAVV
-717 NTNTESINSLK
+717 NTNTESINGLK

-740 SKDSATAQ
+740 SKDTATAQ

-885 ISDSLLTD
+885 IASSLLTD

-913 VEDQIYLE
+913 AEDQIYLE

-981 DDANVDDSVKLAIG
+981 DDANADDSVKLAIG

-1016 GAFEATSLDGAT
+1016 GAFEAASLDGAT

-1040 EGDSG
+1040 TGDAG

>member
-10 TIGKIENINRKAG
+10 TIGKIENINAKAG

-80 SANWEV
+80 SADWEV

-99 SKQTSVVEDYTTK
+99 TKQTSVVEDYTTK
-112 INAITTQTLET
+112 INAAATQTLET
-123 IAANYTPKTEFEQQ
+123 VAETYTPKTEFDRAI
-137 MNAATARITTV
+137 NDATARITTV

-159 DAVETNISANAA
+159 DTAEQNISTNAA
-171 KLQKLNDDV
+171 NLQKLNDDV
-180 FGTERNNGLK
+180 FGTEKNDGLK
-190 QDIDNKIEQA
+190 QDINNQ
-200 NDSIAAMSD
+200 IAAMSD
-209 NIKTNQND
+209 KIKTYQGKIETNQND

-223 KVTTNGESISAI
+223 KVTANGESISAI
-235 NSEITNNIKADISD
+235 NKDVD
-249 IKKNIGDYNVSQQ
+249 GIKKNIGEYNVSQQ
-262 FKTVADQISNA
+262 FQTVADQISKVNSDLDKA
-273 NANANTQHSN
+273 IAKGDTQHSK
-283 LQTSI
+283 LETSI
-288 NRVNNRLAAYKES
+288 DTVNSSLAAYKES
-301 TDQTINEYGDKLKD
+301 TNRTIDEYGDRLRD
-315 VEKTASDN
+315 VEKAASDN
-323 KDALKDT
+323 KEAIKDT
-330 IGNLSE
+330 FNSLSN
-336 LSEQVTRNY
+336 QVAKDYVTKK
-345 GDFETLNT
+345 DFDTLNT
-353 TVNDPVNGLSIQC
+353 TVNDPSNGLSIQC

-387 LSSIVENISKN
+387 LSSIVDNVSTNATNISKN
-398 ATNISAN
+398 ATA
-405 TTDIN
+405 IN
-410 GLKTKITDL
+410 DLKTKITGL
-419 NDTDTAIK
+419 NDTDNAIK
-427 SKLTALKNKFGNY
+427 TKLTDLENKFGDY
-440 TLKSDYD
+440 TLTSKFDA
-447 TLNSTVTGL
+447 LSTTVDGL
-456 SNTLTNTKADLTN
+456 SKSITNTTGDLTKF
-469 LQDSVANNKNDANAK
+469 QDAVHVYETNTDEK
-484 IDKINSDLKNKLDSA
+484 IGEIKTKLDNKLDSS
-499 TYTQFTDTFNS
+499 TYTQFTNTINS

-518 ANAASATA
+518 ANAASKTA
-526 TNALD
+526 ADALD
-531 KANDAI
+531 KANEVNN
-537 KQVSSLNAGL
+537 KLTEVNG
-547 SADITGLTNNLSTLT
+547 DINKSISGITSNLSELT
-562 NKVDANT
+562 TKVDANT

-578 IGDRDLFINTANHT
+578 IGNKDIFINTANHT
-592 ICDYITDMVR
+592 ICDYITDMVQ
-602 KDTQMQ
+602 KDTKMENDIQKN
-608 ASIEANTNK
+608 ADT

-623 AYQAADGNLGA
+623 AYQTADGKLGA

-645 DKAELDAKD
+645 NKSELDAKD
-654 TKFTEDIQTIKNDI
+654 AKFTEDIQSINNDI
-668 ININNTT
+668 TNINNTT
-675 AANSEAIKTNTG
+675 ASNSNVIKDNSA
-687 KIDTLTSS
+687 KIDTLSTS
-695 VSEVQRVSS
+695 VSKVEGVAST
-704 KNKGSIEALQDVV
+704 NTDSIKALQDVV
-717 NTNTESINSLK
+717 KTNTESINSLK

-740 SKDSATAQ
+740 SKDTATAQ

-773 DAKETT
+773 DAKDTT

-792 AVKAS
+792 DVKAS

-803 NIDKNTQSI
+803 NIDKNTKSI

-893 EEGNTNMVT
+893 EKGNTNMVT

-913 VEDQIYLE
+913 AEDQIYLE
-921 SDPMDLTKEFSIT
+921 SDPMDLTKEFSIS

-976 DRIAD
+976 DKISD
-981 DDANVDDSVKLAIG
+981 DDANADDSVKLAIG

-1040 EGDSG
+1040 TGDSG

>member
-80 SANWEV
+80 SADWEV

-171 KLQKLNDDV
+171 NLQKLNDDV
-180 FGTERNNGLK
+180 FGTERNDGLK
-190 QDIDNKIEQA
+190 QDIDKKIEQA

-249 IKKNIGDYNVSQQ
+249 IKKNIGDYNISQQ

-273 NANANTQHSN
+273 NANANTQHNN

-301 TDQTINEYGDKLKD
+301 TNQTIDEYGDKLKE

-330 IGNLSE
+330 IGNLSD

-398 ATNISAN
+398 ATNI
-405 TTDIN
+405 
-410 GLKTKITDL
+410 
-419 NDTDTAIK
+419 
-427 SKLTALKNKFGNY
+427 
-440 TLKSDYD
+440 
-447 TLNSTVTGL
+447 
-456 SNTLTNTKADLTN
+456 
-469 LQDSVANNKNDANAK
+469 
-484 IDKINSDLKNKLDSA
+484 
-499 TYTQFTDTFNS
+499 
-510 TLSTVANN
+510 
-518 ANAASATA
+518 AA
-526 TNALD
+526 
-531 KANDAI
+531 
-537 KQVSSLNAGL
+537 
-547 SADITGLTNNLSTLT
+547 
-562 NKVDANT
+562 
-569 NNITSINNI
+569 
-578 IGDRDLFINTANHT
+578 
-592 ICDYITDMVR
+592 
-602 KDTQMQ
+602 
-608 ASIEANTNK
+608 
-617 IDGIKD
+617 
-623 AYQAADGNLGA
+623 
-634 RIDALN
+634 
-640 TTVVN
+640 
-645 DKAELDAKD
+645 
-654 TKFTEDIQTIKNDI
+654 
-668 ININNTT
+668 
-675 AANSEAIKTNTG
+675 
-687 KIDTLTSS
+687 
-695 VSEVQRVSS
+695 
-704 KNKGSIEALQDVV
+704 
-717 NTNTESINSLK
+717 NTESINGLK

-812 AYLNETAKSLK
+812 SYLNETAKSLK

-885 ISDSLLTD
+885 IASSLLTD

-913 VEDQIYLE
+913 AEDQIYLE
-921 SDPMDLTKEFSIT
+921 SDPMDLTKEFSIS

-976 DRIAD
+976 DKISD
-981 DDANVDDSVKLAIG
+981 DDANADDSVKLAIG

-1040 EGDSG
+1040 AGDAG

>member
-10 TIGKIENINRKAG
+10 TIGKIENINTKAG

-80 SANWEV
+80 SADWEA

-99 SKQTSVVEDYTTK
+99 TKQTSVVEDYTTK
-112 INAITTQTLET
+112 INAAAAQTLET
-123 IAANYTPKTEFEQQ
+123 IAETYTPKTEFEQQ

-159 DAVETNISANAA
+159 DTAEKKISDNATN
-171 KLQKLNDDV
+171 LQKLTDNV
-180 FGTERNNGLK
+180 FGTEQNDGLK
-190 QDIDNKIEQA
+190 QDINNQ
-200 NDSIAAMSD
+200 IAAMSD
-209 NIKTNQND
+209 KIKTYQGKIETNQND

-223 KVTTNGESISAI
+223 KVTANGESISGI
-235 NSEITNNIKADISD
+235 NKDVD
-249 IKKNIGDYNVSQQ
+249 GIKKNIGEYNVSQQ
-262 FKTVADQISNA
+262 FQTVADQISKANSNLNNA
-273 NANANTQHSN
+273 IAKADTQHSK
-283 LQTSI
+283 LETSI
-288 NRVNNRLAAYKES
+288 NTVNISLTAYKES
-301 TDQTINEYGDKLKD
+301 TNQTIDEYGDRLRD
-315 VEKTASDN
+315 VEKAASDN
-323 KDALKDT
+323 KEAIKDT
-330 IGNLSE
+330 FNSLSN
-336 LSEQVTRNY
+336 QVAKDYVTKK
-345 GDFETLNT
+345 DFETLNT
-353 TVNDPVNGLSIQC
+353 TVNDPSNGLSIQC

-381 LNNSVS
+381 LNNSVT
-387 LSSIVENISKN
+387 LSSIVGNVSTNATNISKN
-398 ATNISAN
+398 ATAID
-405 TTDIN
+405 DI
-410 GLKTKITDL
+410 KTKITGL
-419 NDTDTAIK
+419 NDTNNTIK
-427 SKLTALKNKFGNY
+427 TKLTDLENKFGDY
-440 TLKSDYD
+440 TLTSDYD

-456 SNTLTNTKADLTN
+456 SNTLTSTKADLTN

-484 IDKINSDLKNKLDSA
+484 IDKINSDLKNKLDSS

-531 KANDAI
+531 RANEVNNKLTKAT
-537 KQVSSLNAGL
+537 G
-547 SADITGLTNNLSTLT
+547 DINTSISGLTSNLSELT
-562 NKVDANT
+562 TKVDANT
-569 NNITSINNI
+569 NNIASINDI
-578 IGDRDLFINTANHT
+578 IGNKDIFINTANHT
-592 ICDYITDMVR
+592 ICDYITDMVQ

-608 ASIEANTNK
+608 ASIEANTNT

-623 AYQAADGNLGA
+623 AYQNADRKLGA
-634 RIDALN
+634 RIDTLKTIVKDN
-640 TTVVN
+640 KT
-645 DKAELDAKD
+645 ELDAKD
-654 TKFTEDIQTIKNDI
+654 AKFTEDIQTIKNDI
-668 ININNTT
+668 TNINNTT
-675 AANSEAIKTNTG
+675 AANSEAIKTSTG
-687 KIDTLTSS
+687 KIDTLTGS
-695 VSEVQRVSS
+695 VSRVEGET
-704 KNKGSIEALQDVV
+704 KTNTDSIKALQAVV
-717 NTNTESINSLK
+717 NTNTESINGLK

-740 SKDSATAQ
+740 SKDTATAQ

-812 AYLNETAKSLK
+812 SYLNETAKSLK

-885 ISDSLLTD
+885 IASSLLTD
-893 EEGNTNMVT
+893 ENGNTNMVT

-913 VEDQIYLE
+913 AEDQIYLE

-1028 EDGGLYIIRSNK
+1028 EDGGLYIIKPNK
-1040 EGDSG
+1040 PGDSG

>member
-10 TIGKIENINRKAG
+10 TIGKIENINSKAG

-80 SANWEV
+80 SADWEV

-99 SKQTSVVEDYTTK
+99 TKQTSVVEDYTTK

-123 IAANYTPKTEFEQQ
+123 IAETYTPKTEFEQQ
-137 MNAATARITTV
+137 MNAATARITAV

-159 DAVETNISANAA
+159 DTAETNISANAA
-171 KLQKLNDDV
+171 NLQKLTDNV
-180 FGTERNNGLK
+180 FGTEQNDGLK
-190 QDIDNKIEQA
+190 QDINNQ
-200 NDSIAAMSD
+200 IAAMSD
-209 NIKTNQND
+209 KIKTYQGKIETNQND

-223 KVTTNGESISAI
+223 KVTANGESISAI
-235 NSEITNNIKADISD
+235 NKDVD
-249 IKKNIGDYNVSQQ
+249 GVKKNIGEYNVSQQ
-262 FKTVADQISNA
+262 FQTVADQISKANSDLNNA
-273 NANANTQHSN
+273 VAKADTQHSK
-283 LQTSI
+283 LETSI
-288 NRVNNRLAAYKES
+288 ETVSSSLAAYKES
-301 TDQTINEYGDKLKD
+301 TNQTIDEYGDRLRD
-315 VEKTASDN
+315 VEKAASDN
-323 KDALKDT
+323 KEAIKDT
-330 IGNLSE
+330 FNSLSN
-336 LSEQVTRNY
+336 QVAKDYATKK
-345 GDFETLNT
+345 DFETLNN
-353 TVNDPVNGLSIQC
+353 TVNHPSNGLSIQC

-381 LNNSVS
+381 LNNSVT
-387 LSSIVENISKN
+387 LSSIVGNVSTNATNISKN
-398 ATNISAN
+398 ATAID
-405 TTDIN
+405 DI
-410 GLKTKITDL
+410 KTKITGL
-419 NDTDTAIK
+419 KDTDNAIK
-427 SKLTALKNKFGNY
+427 TKLTDLENKFGDY

-447 TLNSTVTGL
+447 MLNSTVTGL
-456 SNTLTNTKADLTN
+456 SNTLTSTKADLTN

-484 IDKINSDLKNKLDSA
+484 IDKINSDLKNKLDSS

-531 KANDAI
+531 KANEVNNKLTEANGNI
-537 KQVSSLNAGL
+537 NKSIS
-547 SADITGLTNNLSTLT
+547 GLTSNLSELT
-562 NKVDANT
+562 TKVDANT

-578 IGDRDLFINTANHT
+578 IGNKDIFINTANHT
-592 ICDYITDMVR
+592 ICDYITDMVQ
-602 KDTQMQ
+602 KDTEMQ
-608 ASIEANTNK
+608 ASIEANTNT

-623 AYQAADGNLGA
+623 AYQNADRKLGA
-634 RIDALN
+634 RIDTLKTIVKDN
-640 TTVVN
+640 KT
-645 DKAELDAKD
+645 ELDAKD

-675 AANSEAIKTNTG
+675 AANSEAIKTSTG
-687 KIDTLTSS
+687 KIDTLTGS
-695 VSEVQRVSS
+695 VSKVEGET
-704 KNKGSIEALQDVV
+704 KTNTDSIKALQAVV
-717 NTNTESINSLK
+717 NTNTESINGLK

-740 SKDSATAQ
+740 SKDTATAQ

-792 AVKAS
+792 DVKAS

-913 VEDQIYLE
+913 AEDQIYLE
-921 SDPMDLTKEFSIT
+921 SDPMDLTKEFSIS

-981 DDANVDDSVKLAIG
+981 DDANADDSVKLAIG

-1040 EGDSG
+1040 TGDAG

>member
-10 TIGKIENINRKAG
+10 TIGKIENINAKAG

-80 SANWEV
+80 SADWEV

-99 SKQTSVVEDYTTK
+99 TKQTSVVEDYTTK
-112 INAITTQTLET
+112 INAAATQTLET
-123 IAANYTPKTEFEQQ
+123 VAETYTPKTEFDRAI
-137 MNAATARITTV
+137 NDATARIKTV
-148 EERSTNNASRL
+148 EDRSSENASKIKTAEQNISTNA
-159 DAVETNISANAA
+159 TN
-171 KLQKLNDDV
+171 LQKLTDNV
-180 FGTERNNGLK
+180 FGTEQNDGLK
-190 QDIDNKIEQA
+190 QDIDKEIKRA

-223 KVTTNGESISAI
+223 EITANGKSISAI
-235 NSEITNNIKADISD
+235 NGEITD
-249 IKKNIGDYNVSQQ
+249 IKDDITSIKDNIGGYNVSQQ
-262 FKTVADQISNA
+262 FQTVDKQISNA
-273 NANANTQHSN
+273 ISDAKTQHSK
-283 LQTSI
+283 LETSI
-288 NRVNNRLAAYKES
+288 EKVSNSFTNYKDS
-301 TDQTINEYGDKLKD
+301 TNETISDYGDRLKD
-315 VEKTASDN
+315 VEKAASDN
-323 KDALKDT
+323 KAALKDT
-330 IGNLSE
+330 ISNLSG
-336 LSEQVTRNY
+336 LSEQVTKNY
-345 GDFETLNT
+345 DDFKTLNT

-387 LSSIVENISKN
+387 LSSIVENVSKN

-427 SKLTALKNKFGNY
+427 NDLSTLEKKFDNY
-440 TLKSDYD
+440 ALKSDHD
-447 TLNSTVTGL
+447 TLNSKVDGL

-484 IDKINSDLKNKLDSA
+484 IDKINSDLKNKLDSS

-518 ANAASATA
+518 ANAASAAA
-526 TNALD
+526 TDAL
-531 KANDAI
+531 KKVND
-537 KQVSSLNAGL
+537 LNTNLAT
-547 SADITGLTNNLSTLT
+547 SHKDINNNITDLTNNLSKLT
-562 NKVDANT
+562 TKVDANT
-569 NNITSINNI
+569 NSITSINDI
-578 IGDRDLFINTANHT
+578 IGNKDIFINTANHT
-592 ICDYITDMVR
+592 ICDYITDIVQ
-602 KDTQMQ
+602 KDTKMENDIQKN
-608 ASIEANTNK
+608 ADT

-623 AYQAADGNLGA
+623 AYQNADGKLGA

-645 DKAELDAKD
+645 NKTELDAKD
-654 TKFTEDIQTIKNDI
+654 AKFTEDIQTIKNDI
-668 ININNTT
+668 TNINNTT
-675 AANSEAIKTNTG
+675 AANSDAIKTNTG
-687 KIDTLTSS
+687 NIDTLTSS
-695 VSEVQRVSS
+695 VSKVDGIAS
-704 KNKGSIEALQDVV
+704 KNTKSIEALQDVV
-717 NTNTESINSLK
+717 NTNTESINGLK

-740 SKDSATAQ
+740 SKDTATAQ

-792 AVKAS
+792 GVKAS

-812 AYLNETAKSLK
+812 SYLNETAKSLK

-885 ISDSLLTD
+885 IASSLLTD
-893 EEGNTNMVT
+893 EKGNTNMVT

-913 VEDQIYLE
+913 AEDQIYLE
-921 SDPMDLTKEFSIT
+921 SDPMDLTKEFSIS

-976 DRIAD
+976 DKISD
-981 DDANVDDSVKLAIG
+981 DDANADDSVKLAIG

-1040 EGDSG
+1040 TGDAG

>member
-10 TIGKIENINRKAG
+10 TIGKIENINSKAG

-80 SANWEV
+80 SADWEV
-86 KKTNAEDVYVQNG
+86 KKTNAEDIYVQNG
-99 SKQTSVVEDYTTK
+99 TKQTSVVEDYTTK
-112 INAITTQTLET
+112 INAAAAQTLET
-123 IAANYTPKTEFEQQ
+123 IAETYTPKTEFEQQ

-159 DAVETNISANAA
+159 DTAEKKISDNATN
-171 KLQKLNDDV
+171 LQKLTDNV
-180 FGTERNNGLK
+180 FGTEQNDGLK
-190 QDIDNKIEQA
+190 QDINNQ
-200 NDSIAAMSD
+200 IAAMSD
-209 NIKTNQND
+209 KIKTYQGKIETNQND

-223 KVTTNGESISAI
+223 KVTANGESISAI
-235 NSEITNNIKADISD
+235 NKDVD
-249 IKKNIGDYNVSQQ
+249 GVKKNIGEYNVSQQ
-262 FKTVADQISNA
+262 FQMVADQISKANSDLNNA
-273 NANANTQHSN
+273 VAKADTQHSK
-283 LQTSI
+283 LETSI
-288 NRVNNRLAAYKES
+288 ETVNSSLTAYKES
-301 TDQTINEYGDKLKD
+301 TNQTIDEYGDRLRD
-315 VEKTASDN
+315 VEKAASDN
-323 KDALKDT
+323 KEAIKDT
-330 IGNLSE
+330 FNSLSN
-336 LSEQVTRNY
+336 QVAKDYATKK
-345 GDFETLNT
+345 DFETLNN
-353 TVNDPVNGLSIQC
+353 TVNHPSNGLSIQC

-381 LNNSVS
+381 LNNSVT
-387 LSSIVENISKN
+387 LSSIVGNVSTNATNISKN
-398 ATNISAN
+398 ATAID
-405 TTDIN
+405 DI
-410 GLKTKITDL
+410 KTKITGL
-419 NDTDTAIK
+419 NDRDNTINT
-427 SKLTALKNKFGNY
+427 KLTDLENKFGDYY

-469 LQDSVANNKNDANAK
+469 FQTAVAGYETDTNKEISGIKTKLDT
-484 IDKINSDLKNKLDSA
+484 KLDST

-518 ANAASATA
+518 ANAASAAA
-526 TNALD
+526 TDALN
-531 KANDAI
+531 KVND
-537 KQVSSLNAGL
+537 LNTNLAT
-547 SADITGLTNNLSTLT
+547 SHKDINNNITDLGNNLSKLT
-562 NKVDANT
+562 TKVDANT
-569 NNITSINNI
+569 NSITSINDI
-578 IGDRDLFINTANHT
+578 IGNRDMIINTANHT
-592 ICDYITDMVR
+592 ICDYITDIVQ
-602 KDTQMQ
+602 KDTKMENDIQKN
-608 ASIEANTNK
+608 ADT

-623 AYQAADGNLGA
+623 AYQNADRKLGA
-634 RIDALN
+634 RIDTLKTIVKN
-640 TTVVN
+640 NKT
-645 DKAELDAKD
+645 ELDAKD
-654 TKFTEDIQTIKNDI
+654 AKFTEDIQTIKNDI
-668 ININNTT
+668 TNINNTT
-675 AANSEAIKTNTG
+675 AANSEAIKTSTS
-687 KIDTLTSS
+687 KIDTLTGS
-695 VSEVQRVSS
+695 VSRVEGET
-704 KNKGSIEALQDVV
+704 KTNTDSIKALQAVV
-717 NTNTESINSLK
+717 NTNTESINGLK

-740 SKDSATAQ
+740 SRDSATAQ

-792 AVKAS
+792 SVKAS

-885 ISDSLLTD
+885 IASSLLTD
-893 EEGNTNMVT
+893 ENGNTNMVT

-913 VEDQIYLE
+913 AEDQIYLE

-976 DRIAD
+976 DKISD
-981 DDANVDDSVKLAIG
+981 DDANADDSVKLAIG

-1028 EDGGLYIIRSNK
+1028 EDGGLYIIKPNK
-1040 EGDSG
+1040 PGDAG

>member
-10 TIGKIENINRKAG
+10 TIGKIENINSKAG

-80 SANWEV
+80 SADWEV

-112 INAITTQTLET
+112 INAVATQTLES
-123 IAANYTPKTEFEQQ
+123 IAETYTPKTEFEQQ

-159 DAVETNISANAA
+159 DAAEKNITDNATN
-171 KLQKLNDDV
+171 LQKLTDNV
-180 FGTERNNGLK
+180 FGTEQNDGLK
-190 QDIDNKIEQA
+190 QDINNQ
-200 NDSIAAMSD
+200 IAAMSD
-209 NIKTNQND
+209 KIKTYQGKIETNQND
-217 IRSLTQ
+217 IRTLTQ
-223 KVTTNGESISAI
+223 KATANGESISAI
-235 NSEITNNIKADISD
+235 NKDVD
-249 IKKNIGDYNVSQQ
+249 GIKKNIGEYNVSQQ
-262 FKTVADQISNA
+262 FQTVADQISKANSDLNNA
-273 NANANTQHSN
+273 VAKANTQHSK
-283 LQTSI
+283 LEASI
-288 NRVNNRLAAYKES
+288 DRVSNSLAAYKES
-301 TDQTINEYGDKLKD
+301 TNQTIDEYGDRLRD
-315 VEKTASDN
+315 VEKAASDN
-323 KDALKDT
+323 KEAIKDT
-330 IGNLSE
+330 FNSLSN
-336 LSEQVTRNY
+336 QVAKDYVTKK
-345 GDFETLNT
+345 DFDTLNT
-353 TVNDPVNGLSIQC
+353 TVNDPSNGLSIQC

-387 LSSIVENISKN
+387 LSSIVENVSTN
-398 ATNISAN
+398 ATNIS
-405 TTDIN
+405 IN
-410 GLKTKITDL
+410 ATAIDGIKTKIAGL
-419 NDTDTAIK
+419 NDTDNTIK
-427 SKLTALKNKFGNY
+427 TKLTDLENKFGDY
-440 TLKSDYD
+440 TLKSDHD

-456 SNTLTNTKADLTN
+456 SNTLTNTKADLANFQTA
-469 LQDSVANNKNDANAK
+469 VADYEKQTDGDISGIK
-484 IDKINSDLKNKLDSA
+484 TKLDTKLDSS
-499 TYTQFTDTFNS
+499 TYTDFTRTINIG
-510 TLSTVANN
+510 LNTVANN
-518 ANAASATA
+518 ADAASKTA

-547 SADITGLTNNLSTLT
+547 STDITGLTNNLSELT
-562 NKVDANT
+562 TKVDANT

-654 TKFTEDIQTIKNDI
+654 TKFTEDIQTIKNNI
-668 ININNTT
+668 TNINNTT
-675 AANSEAIKTNTG
+675 AANSEAIKTNTS

-704 KNKGSIEALQDVV
+704 KNKGSIEALQNVV
-717 NTNTESINSLK
+717 NTNTESINGLK

-748 TLYNATLYTLK
+748 TLFNATLYTLK

-837 GEVKVKLDI
+837 SEVKVKLDI

-885 ISDSLLTD
+885 IASSLLTD
-893 EEGNTNMVT
+893 ENGNTNMVT

-913 VEDQIYLE
+913 AEDQIYLE
-921 SDPMDLTKEFSIT
+921 SDPMDLTKEFSIS

-976 DRIAD
+976 DKISD
-981 DDANVDDSVKLAIG
+981 DDANADDSVKLAIG

-1040 EGDSG
+1040 TGDAG

>member
-10 TIGKIENINRKAG
+10 TIGKIENINTKAG

-52 KVGMVIYVQ
+52 KVGMAIYVQ

-80 SANWEV
+80 SADWEV

-112 INAITTQTLET
+112 INAVATQTLES
-123 IAANYTPKTEFEQQ
+123 IAETYTPKTEFEQQ

-159 DAVETNISANAA
+159 DAAEKNITDNATN
-171 KLQKLNDDV
+171 LQKLTDNV
-180 FGTERNNGLK
+180 FGTEQNDGLK
-190 QDIDNKIEQA
+190 QDINNQ
-200 NDSIAAMSD
+200 IAAMSD
-209 NIKTNQND
+209 KIKTYQGKIETNQND
-217 IRSLTQ
+217 IRTLTQ
-223 KVTTNGESISAI
+223 KATANGESISAI
-235 NSEITNNIKADISD
+235 NKDVD
-249 IKKNIGDYNVSQQ
+249 GIKKNIGEYNVSQQ
-262 FKTVADQISNA
+262 FQTVADQISKANSDLNNA
-273 NANANTQHSN
+273 VAKANTQHSK
-283 LQTSI
+283 LEASI
-288 NRVNNRLAAYKES
+288 DRVSNSLAAYKES
-301 TDQTINEYGDKLKD
+301 TNQTIDEYGDRLRD
-315 VEKTASDN
+315 VEKAASDN
-323 KDALKDT
+323 KEAIKDT
-330 IGNLSE
+330 FNSLSN
-336 LSEQVTRNY
+336 QVAKDYVTKK
-345 GDFETLNT
+345 DFDTLNT
-353 TVNDPVNGLSIQC
+353 TVNDPSNGLSIQC

-387 LSSIVENISKN
+387 LSSIVENVSTN
-398 ATNISAN
+398 ATNIS
-405 TTDIN
+405 IN
-410 GLKTKITDL
+410 ATAIDGIKTKIAGL
-419 NDTDTAIK
+419 NDTDNTIK
-427 SKLTALKNKFGNY
+427 TKLTDLENKFGDY
-440 TLKSDYD
+440 TLKSDHD

-456 SNTLTNTKADLTN
+456 SNTLTNTKADLANFQTA
-469 LQDSVANNKNDANAK
+469 VADYEKQTDGDISGIK
-484 IDKINSDLKNKLDSA
+484 TKLDTKLDSS
-499 TYTQFTDTFNS
+499 TYTDFTRTINIG
-510 TLSTVANN
+510 LNTVANN
-518 ANAASATA
+518 ADAASKTA

-547 SADITGLTNNLSTLT
+547 STDITGLTNNLSELT
-562 NKVDANT
+562 TKVDANT

-654 TKFTEDIQTIKNDI
+654 TKFTEDIQTIKNNI
-668 ININNTT
+668 TNINNTT
-675 AANSEAIKTNTG
+675 AANSEAIKTNTS

-704 KNKGSIEALQDVV
+704 KNKGSIEALQNVV
-717 NTNTESINSLK
+717 NTNTESINGLK

-748 TLYNATLYTLK
+748 TLFNATLYTLK

-885 ISDSLLTD
+885 IASSLLTD
-893 EEGNTNMVT
+893 ENGNTNMVT

-913 VEDQIYLE
+913 AEDQIYLE

-976 DRIAD
+976 DKISD
-981 DDANVDDSVKLAIG
+981 DDANADDSVKLAIG

-1040 EGDSG
+1040 TGDAG

>member
-10 TIGKIENINRKAG
+10 TIGKIENINAKAG

-80 SANWEV
+80 SADWEA

-99 SKQTSVVEDYTTK
+99 TKQTSVVEDYTTK
-112 INAITTQTLET
+112 INAAAAQTLET
-123 IAANYTPKTEFEQQ
+123 IAETYTPKTEFEQQ

-159 DAVETNISANAA
+159 DTAEKKISDNTTN
-171 KLQKLNDDV
+171 LQKLTDNV
-180 FGTERNNGLK
+180 FGTEQNDGLK
-190 QDIDNKIEQA
+190 QDINNQ
-200 NDSIAAMSD
+200 IAAMSD
-209 NIKTNQND
+209 KIKTYQGKIETNQND

-223 KVTTNGESISAI
+223 KVTANGESISAI
-235 NSEITNNIKADISD
+235 NKDVD
-249 IKKNIGDYNVSQQ
+249 GVKKNIGEYNVSQQ
-262 FKTVADQISNA
+262 FQTVADQISKANSDLNNA
-273 NANANTQHSN
+273 VAKADTQHSK
-283 LQTSI
+283 LETSI
-288 NRVNNRLAAYKES
+288 ETVNSSLTAYKES
-301 TDQTINEYGDKLKD
+301 TNQTIDEYGDRLRD
-315 VEKTASDN
+315 VEKAASDN
-323 KDALKDT
+323 KEAIKDT
-330 IGNLSE
+330 FNSLSN
-336 LSEQVTRNY
+336 QVAKDYVTKK
-345 GDFETLNT
+345 DFETLNN
-353 TVNDPVNGLSIQC
+353 TVNDPSNGLSIQC

-381 LNNSVS
+381 LNNSVT
-387 LSSIVENISKN
+387 LSSIVGNVSTNATNISKN
-398 ATNISAN
+398 ATAID
-405 TTDIN
+405 DI
-410 GLKTKITDL
+410 KTKITGL
-419 NDTDTAIK
+419 NDTDNTIK
-427 SKLTALKNKFGNY
+427 AKLTDLENTFGDY

-447 TLNSTVTGL
+447 MLNSTVTGL
-456 SNTLTNTKADLTN
+456 SNTLTSTKADLTN

-484 IDKINSDLKNKLDSA
+484 IDKINSDLKNKLDSS

-531 KANDAI
+531 RANEVNNKLTEANGNI
-537 KQVSSLNAGL
+537 NKSIS
-547 SADITGLTNNLSTLT
+547 GLTSNLSELT
-562 NKVDANT
+562 TKVDANT
-569 NNITSINNI
+569 NNITSINDI
-578 IGDRDLFINTANHT
+578 IGNKDIFINTANHT
-592 ICDYITDMVR
+592 ICDYITDIVQ

-608 ASIEANTNK
+608 ASIEANTNT
-617 IDGIKD
+617 INGIKD
-623 AYQAADGNLGA
+623 AYQTADGKLGA

-640 TTVVN
+640 TTVAN
-645 DKAELDAKD
+645 NKTELDTKD
-654 TKFTEDIQTIKNDI
+654 IKFTEDIQTIKNDI
-668 ININNTT
+668 TNINNTT
-675 AANSEAIKTNTG
+675 AANSEAIKTSTG

-695 VSEVQRVSS
+695 VSKVEGET
-704 KNKGSIEALQDVV
+704 KTNTDSIKALQAVV

-728 TDKSAFLEDSGL
+728 TDKTAFLEDSGL
-740 SKDSATAQ
+740 SKDTATAQ

-803 NIDKNTQSI
+803 NINKNTQSI
-812 AYLNETAKSLK
+812 SYLNETAKSLK

-885 ISDSLLTD
+885 IASSLLTD
-893 EEGNTNMVT
+893 ENGNTNMVT

-913 VEDQIYLE
+913 AEDQIYLE

-1028 EDGGLYIIRSNK
+1028 EDGGLYIIKPNK
-1040 EGDSG
+1040 PGDSG

>member
-10 TIGKIENINRKAG
+10 TIGKIENINSKAG

-80 SANWEV
+80 SADWEV

-112 INAITTQTLET
+112 INAAAAQTLET
-123 IAANYTPKTEFEQQ
+123 VAETYTPKTEFEQQ

-148 EERSTNNASRL
+148 EERSANNASRL
-159 DAVETNISANAA
+159 DTAETNISANAA
-171 KLQKLNDDV
+171 NLQKLNDDV
-180 FGTERNNGLK
+180 FGTERNDGLK
-190 QDIDNKIEQA
+190 QDINNQ
-200 NDSIAAMSD
+200 IAAMSD
-209 NIKTNQND
+209 KIKTYQGKIETNQND
-217 IRSLTQ
+217 IRTLTQ
-223 KVTTNGESISAI
+223 KATANGESISAI
-235 NSEITNNIKADISD
+235 NKDVD
-249 IKKNIGDYNVSQQ
+249 GIKKNIGEYNVSQQ
-262 FKTVADQISNA
+262 FQTVADQISKANSDLDKAITNA
-273 NANANTQHSN
+273 GTQHSK
-283 LQTSI
+283 LETSI
-288 NRVNNRLAAYKES
+288 ETVNSSLTAYKES
-301 TDQTINEYGDKLKD
+301 TNQTIDEYGDRLRD
-315 VEKTASDN
+315 VEKAASDN
-323 KDALKDT
+323 KEAIKDT
-330 IGNLSE
+330 FNSLSN
-336 LSEQVTRNY
+336 QVAKDYVTKK
-345 GDFETLNT
+345 DFETLNT
-353 TVNDPVNGLSIQC
+353 TVNDPSNGLSIQC

-387 LSSIVENISKN
+387 LSSIVDNVSTNATNISKN
-398 ATNISAN
+398 ATAID
-405 TTDIN
+405 DI
-410 GLKTKITDL
+410 KTKITGL
-419 NDTDTAIK
+419 NDTDNTIK
-427 SKLTALKNKFGNY
+427 TKLTDLENKFGDY
-440 TLKSDYD
+440 TLTSKFDA
-447 TLNSTVTGL
+447 LSTTVDGL
-456 SNTLTNTKADLTN
+456 SKSITNTTGDLTKF
-469 LQDSVANNKNDANAK
+469 QDAVHVYETNTDEK
-484 IDKINSDLKNKLDSA
+484 ISEIKTKLDNKLDSS
-499 TYTQFTDTFNS
+499 TYTQFTNTINS

-518 ANAASATA
+518 ANAASKTA
-526 TNALD
+526 ADALD
-531 KANDAI
+531 KANEVNN
-537 KQVSSLNAGL
+537 KLTEVNG
-547 SADITGLTNNLSTLT
+547 DINKSISGLTSNLSELT
-562 NKVDANT
+562 TKVDANT

-578 IGDRDLFINTANHT
+578 IGNKDIFINTANHT
-592 ICDYITDMVR
+592 ICDYITGMVQ
-602 KDTQMQ
+602 KDTKMENDIQKN
-608 ASIEANTNK
+608 ADT

-623 AYQAADGNLGA
+623 AYQTADGKLSA
-634 RIDALN
+634 SIEVLK
-640 TTVVN
+640 TTVKDN
-645 DKAELDAKD
+645 KAELDAKD

-668 ININNTT
+668 TNINNTT
-675 AANSEAIKTNTG
+675 AANSEAIKTSTG
-687 KIDTLTSS
+687 KIDTLTGS
-695 VSEVQRVSS
+695 VSRVEGET
-704 KNKGSIEALQDVV
+704 KTNTDSIKALQAVV
-717 NTNTESINSLK
+717 NTNTESINGLK

-740 SKDSATAQ
+740 SKDTATAQ

-812 AYLNETAKSLK
+812 SYLNETAKSLK

-885 ISDSLLTD
+885 IASSLLTD

-913 VEDQIYLE
+913 AEDQIYLE

-976 DRIAD
+976 DKISD
-981 DDANVDDSVKLAIG
+981 DDANADDSVKLAIG

-1040 EGDSG
+1040 TGDAG

>member
-10 TIGKIENINRKAG
+10 TIGKIENINAKAG

-80 SANWEV
+80 SADWEV
-86 KKTNAEDVYVQNG
+86 KKTNAEDVYIQNG

-112 INAITTQTLET
+112 INTAATQTLET
-123 IAANYTPKTEFEQQ
+123 VAETYTPKTEFDRAI
-137 MNAATARITTV
+137 NDATARIKTV
-148 EERSTNNASRL
+148 EDRSTENANKIKT
-159 DAVETNISANAA
+159 AEQNISTNAA
-171 KLQKLNDDV
+171 NLQKLNDDV
-180 FGTERNNGLK
+180 FGTEKNDGLK
-190 QDIDNKIEQA
+190 QDINNQ
-200 NDSIAAMSD
+200 IAAMSD
-209 NIKTNQND
+209 KIKTYQGKIETNQND

-223 KVTTNGESISAI
+223 KVTANGESISAI
-235 NSEITNNIKADISD
+235 NKDVD
-249 IKKNIGDYNVSQQ
+249 GIKKNIGEYNVSQQ
-262 FKTVADQISNA
+262 FQTVADQISKVNSDLDKA
-273 NANANTQHSN
+273 IAKGDTQYSK
-283 LQTSI
+283 LKTSI
-288 NRVNNRLAAYKES
+288 ETVNSSLAAYKES
-301 TDQTINEYGDKLKD
+301 TNRTIDEYGDRLRD
-315 VEKTASDN
+315 VEKAASDN
-323 KDALKDT
+323 KEAIKDT
-330 IGNLSE
+330 FNSLSN
-336 LSEQVTRNY
+336 QVAKDYVTKK
-345 GDFETLNT
+345 DFDTLNT
-353 TVNDPVNGLSIQC
+353 TVNDPSNGLSIQC

-387 LSSIVENISKN
+387 LSSIVDNVSTNAANISKN
-398 ATNISAN
+398 ATAID
-405 TTDIN
+405 DI
-410 GLKTKITDL
+410 KTKITGL
-419 NDTDTAIK
+419 NDTDNSIK
-427 SKLTALKNKFGNY
+427 TKLTDLENKFGDY
-440 TLKSDYD
+440 TLTSKFDA
-447 TLNSTVTGL
+447 LSTTVDGL
-456 SNTLTNTKADLTN
+456 SKSITNTTGDLAKFQDAVHVYETN
-469 LQDSVANNKNDANAK
+469 TDEK
-484 IDKINSDLKNKLDSA
+484 ISEIKTKLDNKLDSS
-499 TYTQFTDTFNS
+499 TYTQFTNTINS

-518 ANAASATA
+518 ANAASKTA
-526 TNALD
+526 ADALD
-531 KANDAI
+531 KANEVNN
-537 KQVSSLNAGL
+537 KLTEVNG
-547 SADITGLTNNLSTLT
+547 DINKSISGLTSNLSELT
-562 NKVDANT
+562 TKVDANT

-578 IGDRDLFINTANHT
+578 IGNKDIFINTANHT
-592 ICDYITDMVR
+592 ICDYITDMVQ
-602 KDTQMQ
+602 KDTEMQ
-608 ASIEANTNK
+608 ASIKANTNT
-617 IDGIKD
+617 INGIND
-623 AYQAADGNLGA
+623 AYKTADSN
-634 RIDALN
+634 
-640 TTVVN
+640 
-645 DKAELDAKD
+645 LDAKITNLSNTVEGYKKDLDGKD

-668 ININNTT
+668 TNINNTT
-675 AANSEAIKTNTG
+675 AANSKVIKDNSA
-687 KIDTLTSS
+687 KIDTLSTS
-695 VSEVQRVSS
+695 VSKVEGVAST
-704 KNKGSIEALQDVV
+704 NTDSIKALQAVV
-717 NTNTESINSLK
+717 NTNTESINGLK

-740 SKDSATAQ
+740 SKDTATAQ

-792 AVKAS
+792 DVKAS

-803 NIDKNTQSI
+803 NIDKNTKSI
-812 AYLNETAKSLK
+812 SYLNETAKSLK
-823 LQPVIEDISSDKST
+823 LQPIIEDISSDKST

-885 ISDSLLTD
+885 IASSLLTD
-893 EEGNTNMVT
+893 EKGNTNMVT

-913 VEDQIYLE
+913 AEDQIYLE
-921 SDPMDLTKEFSIT
+921 SDPMDLTKEFSIS

-963 FDDDGVTIKIKLP
+963 FDDDGVAIKIKLP

>member
-10 TIGKIENINRKAG
+10 TIGKIENINTKAG

-80 SANWEV
+80 SADWEA

-99 SKQTSVVEDYTTK
+99 TKQTSVVEDYTTK
-112 INAITTQTLET
+112 INAAAAQTLET
-123 IAANYTPKTEFEQQ
+123 IAETYTPKTEFEQQ

-159 DAVETNISANAA
+159 DTAEKKISDNATN
-171 KLQKLNDDV
+171 LQKLTDNV
-180 FGTERNNGLK
+180 FGTEQNDGLK
-190 QDIDNKIEQA
+190 QDINNQ
-200 NDSIAAMSD
+200 IAAMSD
-209 NIKTNQND
+209 KIKTYQGKIETNQND

-223 KVTTNGESISAI
+223 KVTANGESISGI
-235 NSEITNNIKADISD
+235 NKDVD
-249 IKKNIGDYNVSQQ
+249 GIKKNIGEYNVSQQ
-262 FKTVADQISNA
+262 FQTVADQISKANSNLNNA
-273 NANANTQHSN
+273 IAKADTQHSK
-283 LQTSI
+283 LETSI
-288 NRVNNRLAAYKES
+288 NTVNSSLTAYKES
-301 TDQTINEYGDKLKD
+301 TNQTIDEYGDRLRD
-315 VEKTASDN
+315 VEKAASDN
-323 KDALKDT
+323 KEAIKDT
-330 IGNLSE
+330 FNSLSN
-336 LSEQVTRNY
+336 QVAKDYVTKK
-345 GDFETLNT
+345 DFETLNT
-353 TVNDPVNGLSIQC
+353 TVNDPSNGLSIQC

-381 LNNSVS
+381 LNNSVT
-387 LSSIVENISKN
+387 LSSIVGNVSTNATNISKN
-398 ATNISAN
+398 ATAID
-405 TTDIN
+405 DI
-410 GLKTKITDL
+410 KTKITGL
-419 NDTDTAIK
+419 NDTNNTIK
-427 SKLTALKNKFGNY
+427 TKLTDLENKFGDY
-440 TLKSDYD
+440 TLTSDYD

-456 SNTLTNTKADLTN
+456 SNTLTSTKADLTN

-484 IDKINSDLKNKLDSA
+484 IDKINSDLKNKLDSS

-531 KANDAI
+531 RANEVNNKLTKAT
-537 KQVSSLNAGL
+537 G
-547 SADITGLTNNLSTLT
+547 DINTSISGLTSNLSELT
-562 NKVDANT
+562 TKVDANT
-569 NNITSINNI
+569 NNIASINDI
-578 IGDRDLFINTANHT
+578 IGNKDIFINTANHT
-592 ICDYITDMVR
+592 ICDYITDMVQ

-608 ASIEANTNK
+608 ASIEANTNT

-623 AYQAADGNLGA
+623 AYQNADRKLGA
-634 RIDALN
+634 RIDTLKTIVKDN
-640 TTVVN
+640 KT
-645 DKAELDAKD
+645 ELDAKD
-654 TKFTEDIQTIKNDI
+654 AKFTEDIQTIKNDI
-668 ININNTT
+668 TNINNTT
-675 AANSEAIKTNTG
+675 AANSEAIKTSTG
-687 KIDTLTSS
+687 KIDTLTGS
-695 VSEVQRVSS
+695 VSRVEGET
-704 KNKGSIEALQDVV
+704 KTNTDSIKALQAVV
-717 NTNTESINSLK
+717 NTNTESINGLK

-740 SKDSATAQ
+740 SKDTATAQ

-812 AYLNETAKSLK
+812 SYLNETAKSLK

-885 ISDSLLTD
+885 IASSLLTD
-893 EEGNTNMVT
+893 ENGNTNMVT

-913 VEDQIYLE
+913 AEDQIYLE

-1028 EDGGLYIIRSNK
+1028 EDGGLYIIKPNK
-1040 EGDSG
+1040 PGDSG

>member
-10 TIGKIENINRKAG
+10 TIGKIENINTKAG

-80 SANWEV
+80 SADWEA

-99 SKQTSVVEDYTTK
+99 TKQTSVVEDYTTK
-112 INAITTQTLET
+112 INAAAAQTLET
-123 IAANYTPKTEFEQQ
+123 IAETYTPKTEFEQQ
-137 MNAATARITTV
+137 MNAATARITAV

-159 DAVETNISANAA
+159 DTAEKKISDNATN
-171 KLQKLNDDV
+171 LQKLTDNV
-180 FGTERNNGLK
+180 FGTEQNDGLK
-190 QDIDNKIEQA
+190 QDINNQ
-200 NDSIAAMSD
+200 IAAMSD
-209 NIKTNQND
+209 KIKTYQGKIETNQND

-223 KVTTNGESISAI
+223 KVTANGESISGI
-235 NSEITNNIKADISD
+235 NKDVD
-249 IKKNIGDYNVSQQ
+249 GIKKNIGEYNVSQQ
-262 FKTVADQISNA
+262 FQTVADQISKANSDLNNA
-273 NANANTQHSN
+273 IAKADTQHSK
-283 LQTSI
+283 LETSI
-288 NRVNNRLAAYKES
+288 NTVNSSLTAYKES
-301 TDQTINEYGDKLKD
+301 TNQTIDEYGDRLRD
-315 VEKTASDN
+315 VEKAASDN
-323 KDALKDT
+323 KEAIKDT
-330 IGNLSE
+330 FNSLSN
-336 LSEQVTRNY
+336 QVAKDYVTKK
-345 GDFETLNT
+345 DFETLNT
-353 TVNDPVNGLSIQC
+353 TVNDPSNGLSIQC

-381 LNNSVS
+381 LNNSVT
-387 LSSIVENISKN
+387 LSSIVGNVSTNATNISKN
-398 ATNISAN
+398 ATAID
-405 TTDIN
+405 DI
-410 GLKTKITDL
+410 KTKITGL
-419 NDTDTAIK
+419 NDTNNTIK
-427 SKLTALKNKFGNY
+427 TKLTDLENKFGDY
-440 TLKSDYD
+440 TLTSDYD

-456 SNTLTNTKADLTN
+456 SNTLTSTKADLTN

-484 IDKINSDLKNKLDSA
+484 IDKINSDLKNKLDSS

-531 KANDAI
+531 RANEVNNKLTKAT
-537 KQVSSLNAGL
+537 G
-547 SADITGLTNNLSTLT
+547 DINTSISGLTSNLSELT
-562 NKVDANT
+562 TKVDANT
-569 NNITSINNI
+569 NNIASINDI
-578 IGDRDLFINTANHT
+578 IGNKDIFINTANHT
-592 ICDYITDMVR
+592 ICDYITDMVQ

-608 ASIEANTNK
+608 ASIEANTNT
-617 IDGIKD
+617 INGIKD
-623 AYQAADGNLGA
+623 AYQNADRKLGA
-634 RIDALN
+634 RIDTLKTIVKDN
-640 TTVVN
+640 KT
-645 DKAELDAKD
+645 ELDAKD
-654 TKFTEDIQTIKNDI
+654 AKFTEDIQTIKNDI
-668 ININNTT
+668 TNINNTT
-675 AANSEAIKTNTG
+675 AANSEAIKTSTG
-687 KIDTLTSS
+687 KIDTLTGS
-695 VSEVQRVSS
+695 VSRVEGET
-704 KNKGSIEALQDVV
+704 KTNTDSIKALQAVV
-717 NTNTESINSLK
+717 NTNTESINGLK

-740 SKDSATAQ
+740 SKDTATAQ

-812 AYLNETAKSLK
+812 SYLNETAKSLK

-885 ISDSLLTD
+885 IASSLLTD
-893 EEGNTNMVT
+893 ENGNTNMVT

-913 VEDQIYLE
+913 AEDQIYLE

-1028 EDGGLYIIRSNK
+1028 EDGGLYIIKPNK
-1040 EGDSG
+1040 PGDSG

>member
-10 TIGKIENINRKAG
+10 TIGKIENINSKAG

-80 SANWEV
+80 SADWEV

-99 SKQTSVVEDYTTK
+99 TKQTSVVEDYTTK

-123 IAANYTPKTEFEQQ
+123 IAETYTPKTEFEQQ
-137 MNAATARITTV
+137 MNAATARITAV

-159 DAVETNISANAA
+159 DTAETNISANAA
-171 KLQKLNDDV
+171 NLQKLTDNV
-180 FGTERNNGLK
+180 FGTEQNDGLK
-190 QDIDNKIEQA
+190 QDINNQ
-200 NDSIAAMSD
+200 IAAMSD
-209 NIKTNQND
+209 KIKTYQGKIETNQND

-223 KVTTNGESISAI
+223 KVTANGESISAI
-235 NSEITNNIKADISD
+235 NKDVD
-249 IKKNIGDYNVSQQ
+249 GVKKNIGEYNVSQQ
-262 FKTVADQISNA
+262 FQTVADQISKANSDLNNA
-273 NANANTQHSN
+273 VAKADTQHSK
-283 LQTSI
+283 LETSI
-288 NRVNNRLAAYKES
+288 ETVSSSLAAYKES
-301 TDQTINEYGDKLKD
+301 TNQTIDEYGDRLRD
-315 VEKTASDN
+315 VEKAASDN
-323 KDALKDT
+323 KEAIKDT
-330 IGNLSE
+330 FNSLSN
-336 LSEQVTRNY
+336 QVAKDYATKK
-345 GDFETLNT
+345 DFETLNN
-353 TVNDPVNGLSIQC
+353 TVNHPSNGLSIQC

-381 LNNSVS
+381 LNNSVT
-387 LSSIVENISKN
+387 LSSIVGNVSTNATNISKN
-398 ATNISAN
+398 ATAID
-405 TTDIN
+405 DI
-410 GLKTKITDL
+410 KTKITGL
-419 NDTDTAIK
+419 KDTDNAIK
-427 SKLTALKNKFGNY
+427 TKLTDLENKFGDY

-447 TLNSTVTGL
+447 MLNSTVTGL
-456 SNTLTNTKADLTN
+456 SNTLTSTKADLTN

-484 IDKINSDLKNKLDSA
+484 IDKINSDLKNKLDSS

-531 KANDAI
+531 KANEVNNKLTEANGNI
-537 KQVSSLNAGL
+537 NKSIS
-547 SADITGLTNNLSTLT
+547 GLTSNLSELT
-562 NKVDANT
+562 TKVDANT

-578 IGDRDLFINTANHT
+578 IGNKDIFINTANHT
-592 ICDYITDMVR
+592 ICDYITDMVQ
-602 KDTQMQ
+602 KDTEMQ
-608 ASIEANTNK
+608 ASIEANTNT

-623 AYQAADGNLGA
+623 AYQNADRKLGA
-634 RIDALN
+634 RIDTLKTIVKDN
-640 TTVVN
+640 KT
-645 DKAELDAKD
+645 ELDAKD

-675 AANSEAIKTNTG
+675 AANSEAIKTSTG
-687 KIDTLTSS
+687 KIDTLTGS
-695 VSEVQRVSS
+695 VSKVEGET
-704 KNKGSIEALQDVV
+704 KTNTDSIKALQAVV
-717 NTNTESINSLK
+717 NTNTESINGLK

-740 SKDSATAQ
+740 SKDTATAQ

-792 AVKAS
+792 DVKAS

-913 VEDQIYLE
+913 AEDQIYLE

-981 DDANVDDSVKLAIG
+981 DDANADDSVKLAIG

-1040 EGDSG
+1040 TGDAG

>member
-10 TIGKIENINRKAG
+10 TIGKIENINSKAG

-80 SANWEV
+80 SADWEV

-99 SKQTSVVEDYTTK
+99 TKQTSVVEDYTTK
-112 INAITTQTLET
+112 INAAAAQTLET
-123 IAANYTPKTEFEQQ
+123 VAETYTPKTEFEQQ

-159 DAVETNISANAA
+159 DTAEKKISDNAA
-171 KLQKLNDDV
+171 NLQKLNDDV
-180 FGTERNNGLK
+180 FGTEKNDGLK
-190 QDIDNKIEQA
+190 QDINNQ
-200 NDSIAAMSD
+200 IAAMSD
-209 NIKTNQND
+209 KIKTYQGKIETNQND

-223 KVTTNGESISAI
+223 KVTANGESISAI
-235 NSEITNNIKADISD
+235 NKDVD
-249 IKKNIGDYNVSQQ
+249 GIKKNIGEYNVSQQ
-262 FKTVADQISNA
+262 FQTVADQISKANSDLNNA
-273 NANANTQHSN
+273 VAKADTQHSK
-283 LQTSI
+283 LETSI
-288 NRVNNRLAAYKES
+288 ETVNSSLAAYKES
-301 TDQTINEYGDKLKD
+301 TNRTIDEYGDRLRD
-315 VEKTASDN
+315 VEKAASDN
-323 KDALKDT
+323 KEAIKDT
-330 IGNLSE
+330 FNSLSN
-336 LSEQVTRNY
+336 QVAKDYVTKK
-345 GDFETLNT
+345 DFETLNT
-353 TVNDPVNGLSIQC
+353 TVNDPSNGLSIQC

-387 LSSIVENISKN
+387 LSSIVDNVSTNAANISKN
-398 ATNISAN
+398 ATAID
-405 TTDIN
+405 DI
-410 GLKTKITDL
+410 KTKITGL
-419 NDTDTAIK
+419 NDTDNTIK
-427 SKLTALKNKFGNY
+427 TKLTDLENKFGDY
-440 TLKSDYD
+440 TLTSKFDA
-447 TLNSTVTGL
+447 LSTTVDGL
-456 SNTLTNTKADLTN
+456 SKSITNTTGDLTKF
-469 LQDSVANNKNDANAK
+469 QDAVHVYETNTDEK
-484 IDKINSDLKNKLDSA
+484 ISEIKTKLDNKLDSS
-499 TYTQFTDTFNS
+499 TYTQFTNTINS

-518 ANAASATA
+518 ANAASKTA
-526 TNALD
+526 ADALD
-531 KANDAI
+531 KANEVNN
-537 KQVSSLNAGL
+537 KLTEVNG
-547 SADITGLTNNLSTLT
+547 DINKSISGITSNLSELT
-562 NKVDANT
+562 TKVDANT
-569 NNITSINNI
+569 NNITSINDI
-578 IGDRDLFINTANHT
+578 IGNKDIFINTANHT
-592 ICDYITDMVR
+592 ICDYITDIVQ
-602 KDTQMQ
+602 KDTEMQ
-608 ASIEANTNK
+608 ASIEANTNT

-623 AYQAADGNLGA
+623 AYQDADGKLGA
-634 RIDALN
+634 RIDSLKTIVKDN
-640 TTVVN
+640 KT
-645 DKAELDAKD
+645 ELDAKD

-668 ININNTT
+668 TNINNTT
-675 AANSEAIKTNTG
+675 AANSEAIKTSTG
-687 KIDTLTSS
+687 KIDTLTGS
-695 VSEVQRVSS
+695 VSKVEGET
-704 KNKGSIEALQDVV
+704 KTNTDSIKALQAVV
-717 NTNTESINSLK
+717 NTNTESINGLK

-740 SKDSATAQ
+740 SKDTATAQ

-792 AVKAS
+792 GVKAS

-812 AYLNETAKSLK
+812 SYLNETAKSLK

-885 ISDSLLTD
+885 IASSLLTD
-893 EEGNTNMVT
+893 ENGNTNMVT

-913 VEDQIYLE
+913 AEDQIYLE
-921 SDPMDLTKEFSIT
+921 SDPMDLTKEFSIS

-976 DRIAD
+976 DKISD
-981 DDANVDDSVKLAIG
+981 DDANADDSVKLAIG

-1040 EGDSG
+1040 AGDAG

>member
-10 TIGKIENINRKAG
+10 TIGKIENINSKAG

-80 SANWEV
+80 SADWEV

-99 SKQTSVVEDYTTK
+99 TKQTSVVEDYTTK
-112 INAITTQTLET
+112 INAAAAQTLET
-123 IAANYTPKTEFEQQ
+123 VAETYTPKTEFEQQ

-159 DAVETNISANAA
+159 DTAEKKISDNAA
-171 KLQKLNDDV
+171 NLQKLNDDV
-180 FGTERNNGLK
+180 FGTEKNDGLK
-190 QDIDNKIEQA
+190 QDINNQ
-200 NDSIAAMSD
+200 IAAMSD
-209 NIKTNQND
+209 KIKTYQGKIETNQND

-223 KVTTNGESISAI
+223 KVTANGESISAI
-235 NSEITNNIKADISD
+235 NKDVD
-249 IKKNIGDYNVSQQ
+249 GVKKNIGEYNVSQQ
-262 FKTVADQISNA
+262 FQTVADQISKANSDLNNA
-273 NANANTQHSN
+273 VAKADTQHSK
-283 LQTSI
+283 LETSI
-288 NRVNNRLAAYKES
+288 ETVNSSLAAYKES
-301 TDQTINEYGDKLKD
+301 TNRTIDEYGDRLRD
-315 VEKTASDN
+315 VEKAASDN
-323 KDALKDT
+323 KEAIKDT
-330 IGNLSE
+330 FNSLSN
-336 LSEQVTRNY
+336 QVAKDYVTKK
-345 GDFETLNT
+345 DFETLNT
-353 TVNDPVNGLSIQC
+353 TVNDPSNGLSIQC

-387 LSSIVENISKN
+387 LSSIVDNVSTNAANISKN
-398 ATNISAN
+398 ATAID
-405 TTDIN
+405 DI
-410 GLKTKITDL
+410 KTKITGL
-419 NDTDTAIK
+419 NDTDNAIK
-427 SKLTALKNKFGNY
+427 TKLTDLENKFGDY
-440 TLKSDYD
+440 TLTSKFDA
-447 TLNSTVTGL
+447 LSTTVDGL
-456 SNTLTNTKADLTN
+456 SKSITNTTGDLTKF
-469 LQDSVANNKNDANAK
+469 QDAVHVYETNTDEK
-484 IDKINSDLKNKLDSA
+484 ISEIKTKLDNKLDSS
-499 TYTQFTDTFNS
+499 TYTQFTNTINS

-518 ANAASATA
+518 ANAASKTA
-526 TNALD
+526 ADALD
-531 KANDAI
+531 KANEVNN
-537 KQVSSLNAGL
+537 KLTEVNG
-547 SADITGLTNNLSTLT
+547 DINKSISGITSNLSELT
-562 NKVDANT
+562 TKVDANT
-569 NNITSINNI
+569 NNITSINDI
-578 IGDRDLFINTANHT
+578 IGNKDIFINTANHT
-592 ICDYITDMVR
+592 ICDYITDIVQ
-602 KDTQMQ
+602 KDTEMQ
-608 ASIEANTNK
+608 ASIEANTNT

-623 AYQAADGNLGA
+623 AYQDADGKLGA
-634 RIDALN
+634 RIDSLKTIVKDN
-640 TTVVN
+640 KT
-645 DKAELDAKD
+645 ELDAKD

-668 ININNTT
+668 TNINNTT
-675 AANSEAIKTNTG
+675 AANSEAIKTSTG
-687 KIDTLTSS
+687 KIDTLTGS
-695 VSEVQRVSS
+695 VSRVEGET
-704 KNKGSIEALQDVV
+704 KTNTDSIKALQAVV
-717 NTNTESINSLK
+717 NTNTESINGLK

-740 SKDSATAQ
+740 SKDTATAQ

-792 AVKAS
+792 GVKAS

-812 AYLNETAKSLK
+812 SYLNETAKSLK

-885 ISDSLLTD
+885 IASSLLTD
-893 EEGNTNMVT
+893 ENGNTNMVT

-913 VEDQIYLE
+913 AEDQIYLE
-921 SDPMDLTKEFSIT
+921 SDPMDLTKEFSIS

-976 DRIAD
+976 DKISD
-981 DDANVDDSVKLAIG
+981 DDANADDSVKLAIG

-1028 EDGGLYIIRSNK
+1028 EDGGLYIIKPDKTS
-1040 EGDSG
+1040 

>member
-10 TIGKIENINRKAG
+10 TIGKIENINSKAG

-80 SANWEV
+80 SADWEV

-99 SKQTSVVEDYTTK
+99 TKQTSVVEDYTTK
-112 INAITTQTLET
+112 INTAATQTLET
-123 IAANYTPKTEFEQQ
+123 VAETYTPKTEFEQQ

-159 DAVETNISANAA
+159 DTAEKKISDNAA
-171 KLQKLNDDV
+171 NLQKLNDDV
-180 FGTERNNGLK
+180 FGTEKNDGLK
-190 QDIDNKIEQA
+190 QDINNQ
-200 NDSIAAMSD
+200 IAAMSD
-209 NIKTNQND
+209 KIKTYQGKIETNQND

-223 KVTTNGESISAI
+223 KVTANGESISAI
-235 NSEITNNIKADISD
+235 SKDVD
-249 IKKNIGDYNVSQQ
+249 GIKKNIGEYNVSQQ
-262 FKTVADQISNA
+262 FQTVADQISKVNSDLDKA
-273 NANANTQHSN
+273 IAKSDTQHSN

-288 NRVNNRLAAYKES
+288 DRVSNSLAAYKES
-301 TDQTINEYGDKLKD
+301 TNQTIDEYGDRLRD
-315 VEKTASDN
+315 VEKAASDN
-323 KDALKDT
+323 KEAIKDT
-330 IGNLSE
+330 FNSLSN
-336 LSEQVTRNY
+336 QVAKDYVTKK
-345 GDFETLNT
+345 DFETLNT
-353 TVNDPVNGLSIQC
+353 TVNDPSNGLSIQC

-381 LNNSVS
+381 LNNSVT
-387 LSSIVENISKN
+387 LSSIVDNVSTNATNISKN
-398 ATNISAN
+398 ATAID
-405 TTDIN
+405 DI
-410 GLKTKITDL
+410 KTKITGL
-419 NDTDTAIK
+419 NDTDNAIK
-427 SKLTALKNKFGNY
+427 TKLTDLENKFGDY
-440 TLKSDYD
+440 TLTSKFDA
-447 TLNSTVTGL
+447 LSTTVDGL
-456 SNTLTNTKADLTN
+456 SKSITNTTGDLAKFQDAVHVYETN
-469 LQDSVANNKNDANAK
+469 TDEK
-484 IDKINSDLKNKLDSA
+484 IGEIKTKLDNKLDSS
-499 TYTQFTDTFNS
+499 TYTQFTNTINS

-518 ANAASATA
+518 ANAASKTA
-526 TNALD
+526 ADALD
-531 KANDAI
+531 KANEVNN
-537 KQVSSLNAGL
+537 KLTEVNG
-547 SADITGLTNNLSTLT
+547 DINKSISGLTSNLSELT
-562 NKVDANT
+562 TKVDSNT

-578 IGDRDLFINTANHT
+578 IGNKDIFINTANHT
-592 ICDYITDMVR
+592 ICDYITDMVQ

-608 ASIEANTNK
+608 ASIEANTNT
-617 IDGIKD
+617 ISGIND
-623 AYQAADGNLGA
+623 AYQDADRKLGA

-640 TTVVN
+640 TTVAN
-645 DKAELDAKD
+645 NKTKLDAKD

-687 KIDTLTSS
+687 NINTLTGS
-695 VSEVQRVSS
+695 VSKVEGEA
-704 KNKGSIEALQDVV
+704 KTNTDSIKALQAVV
-717 NTNTESINSLK
+717 NTNTESIKVLK

-740 SKDSATAQ
+740 SKDTATAQ

-792 AVKAS
+792 DVKTS
-797 IKTNSD
+797 IDANSK
-803 NIDKNTQSI
+803 NIDKNTKSI
-812 AYLNETAKSLK
+812 SYLNETAKSLK

-913 VEDQIYLE
+913 AEDQIYLE
-921 SDPMDLTKEFSIT
+921 SDPMDLTKEFSIS